1 MYSEWASLSAQIT
14 ANSCGAQCFSVLNK
28 FPASAGREV
37 VVSVVKQL
45 GTNLGITQNAE
56 PSHLVKDEEV
66 KWCMDVICF
75 GLSLPLQE
83 HETIKD
89 CVNVYCEW
97 LTALHPQPRISVPK
111 PICEDA
117 NLYARQIINHFHNLF
132 VPRQGEILPFL
143 YQTTLGADT
152 IKRQAVLCHRVLR
165 TLQQTAQISQQM
177 DRQTWDTLLLF
188 LLAINEILLAP
199 PTVKDDVGDQL
210 CERVLS
216 VLFEVWLLACVRSF
230 PSPSMWKTLQE
241 SCSMWRHRVALVD
254 QWNRVNLALTS
265 RLLEFSYGPAFPQ
278 LKNADEDGQLI
289 PLGMSNDCVAQTW
302 YRFLRMI
309 GNPTALCSPHI
320 ISKSSHFVQWALTHE
335 KGAETHQHPCLQ
347 MLPQIFLNAMK
358 GISSQV
364 DAFLGVY
371 QPPPHQTDSVVT
383 NLMEIRHSLN
393 EATSSTLQQFIHSS
407 SASNISANSQQ
418 QGSAAQQLQLQL
430 QHQHMHHHHHLHYP
444 HLHLHGAGSFL
455 RDNFMSNSASSALN
469 AIMGHHS
476 HHQQHQQHHQQQ
488 QLSLSQS
495 GASPTSTAALV
506 ASNLGH
512 SMGASAVGSTSA
524 GGSHSAGVVGSIS
537 FSTTEASLPSTGVS
551 STPTP
556 PLQRRLA
563 KSFSVAPT
571 ITQQKGLS
579 KTSLIGLTGGGARNA
594 IGSSSSSSYIHS
606 SGSTSAG
613 PVQGT
618 GGVAAAPGSGITTAT
633 GAGTGS
639 GSGGQAPA
647 PAAAAAPTTPT
658 STSGPPSASSSIN
671 SLPLTSM
678 GAGVE
683 LAVARPK
690 CNSILHVFHEWL
702 FEAAHIG
709 GDTWRQNR
717 KKQACEAS
725 KRPSSMIMEHRK
737 GSISL
742 SQPNSLNDPASLP
755 PTLTIDK
762 YESGRAEAIG
772 TLCKIFCAKKT
783 GEEILPVYLARF
795 YMALQQCLKITE
807 SKECDE
813 TLASIL
819 LHSGDLFRLDLD
831 GINVLLP
838 GFIAALEIVLPDKD
852 LKLKTQSMAFNRTEL
867 RRSAINILL
876 SIMVLPLHYQA
887 LPIRDL
893 SSETNE
899 KMFTFI
905 QLKSRL
911 MNILMNAL
919 QVETDAQNTHMLL
932 GGLLLCVQDAV
943 TFEET
948 DLGGGGSGATHLHNS
963 GGAQHQHQHHEAN
976 LLSSGCSERSASL
989 VSTGTASLGAQTTAT
1004 MGAGSGSIR
1013 DTASAH
1019 DYPSLTISDDMSFEF
1034 GQELEG
1040 VTTYDNAHA
1049 LFVRATYLVCH
1060 RLISSWKTDLNVSLA
1075 ALELLSGLARLH
1087 IRETARKFTNDAL
1100 ECKRA
1105 VKWICD
1111 YICYQCSRPPPA
1123 HSKDLHSTI
1132 VAAFQCTA
1140 AWLMQHPYLLQDKD
1154 CLQTVLEVVE
1164 LGISGTKSQSKSGDI
1179 PKFKDEKELKPASMR
1194 VRDAAENLLTIIL
1207 EQVGYFPSECGPESI
1222 SSLLDELAL
1231 MKHCNSMV
1239 PAAAAST
1246 EQAIAKFKYFVTENS
1261 TILALLEEP
1270 LGNDQDPQPTVTLLI
1285 RGPFGRHAWTMQLRH
1300 LPRSKSGIK
1309 YHAVNPGRPIPMN
1322 DNSQRPECEQ
1332 KNFPD
1337 GVDKVQP
1344 CVADYSIPTIEQIRE
1359 QYGSASIRELELIL
1373 ENQSIH
1379 EKLAWA
1385 EADNSV
1391 DSLSH
1396 SQECVPPLV
1405 CQEFHAA
1412 RLFLSHF
1419 GFLTFETRN
1428 PHNPAESLGT
1438 PPQRPLIV
1446 LDTKS
1451 TAFAADLDRLDKL
1464 SARTHDTV
1472 YVFYVKTGQ
1481 TSAQQIIGNMV
1492 EEPSLTYDPH
1502 FAGMLQT
1509 LGWPVLVADHSGWTG
1524 FAHNSWSL
1532 KGTPEEQHQQHQ
1544 LQQQLQLKSN
1554 VPSELNYNGSQRVL
1568 YWADVSSEIAFV
1580 VPTTWNLRYNSDI
1593 SDGASIANS
1602 DQIGSSNVWARCESD
1617 TGTGPAKSKPRN
1629 LSLELETA
1637 TGTGTGTGR
1646 TQKEPV
1652 PPTRRKGNVTK
1663 PTLLAQAPAK
1673 IFLVWLESYE
1683 DYLNFPLEDLL
1694 AYTRTGEELHS
1705 LQQPRAADCHVIFVH
1720 SLLSGLLRVKLQGPP
1735 GRMSFATPLVDGMV
1749 LSRRV
1754 VGNLVRQT
1762 ALNIS
1767 RRRRLD
1773 NDNYQPPHVRRRL
1786 KVQDIVQK
1794 YKMDLSEAE
1803 LLAHLFQ
1810 RAI

>member
-1 MYSEWASLSAQIT
+1 
-14 ANSCGAQCFSVLNK
+14 
-28 FPASAGREV
+28 
-37 VVSVVKQL
+37 
-45 GTNLGITQNAE
+45 
-56 PSHLVKDEEV
+56 
-66 KWCMDVICF
+66 
-75 GLSLPLQE
+75 
-83 HETIKD
+83 
-89 CVNVYCEW
+89 
-97 LTALHPQPRISVPK
+97 
-111 PICEDA
+111 
-117 NLYARQIINHFHNLF
+117 
-132 VPRQGEILPFL
+132 
-143 YQTTLGADT
+143 
-152 IKRQAVLCHRVLR
+152 
-165 TLQQTAQISQQM
+165 
-177 DRQTWDTLLLF
+177 
-188 LLAINEILLAP
+188 
-199 PTVKDDVGDQL
+199 
-210 CERVLS
+210 
-216 VLFEVWLLACVRSF
+216 
-230 PSPSMWKTLQE
+230 
-241 SCSMWRHRVALVD
+241 
-254 QWNRVNLALTS
+254 
-265 RLLEFSYGPAFPQ
+265 
-278 LKNADEDGQLI
+278 
-289 PLGMSNDCVAQTW
+289 
-302 YRFLRMI
+302 
-309 GNPTALCSPHI
+309 
-320 ISKSSHFVQWALTHE
+320 
-335 KGAETHQHPCLQ
+335 
-347 MLPQIFLNAMK
+347 
-358 GISSQV
+358 
-364 DAFLGVY
+364 
-371 QPPPHQTDSVVT
+371 
-383 NLMEIRHSLN
+383 MEIRHSLN
-393 EATSSTLQQFIHSS
+393 EATSSTLQQFIQSS
-407 SASNISANSQQ
+407 SASNISANSLQQ
-418 QGSAAQQLQLQL
+418 QQLQSSGSVAQQLQLQL
-430 QHQHMHHHHHLHYP
+430 QHQHLHHHHHLHYP

-455 RDNFMSNSASSALN
+455 RDNFMSNSASTALN
-469 AIMGHHS
+469 AIMGHHG
-476 HHQQHQQHHQQQ
+476 HHQHQNQLHQQQQQ

-495 GASPTSTAALV
+495 GASPTSS
-506 ASNLGH
+506 AST
-512 SMGASAVGSTSA
+512 SAVGSTSA

-537 FSTTEASLPSTGVS
+537 FSTAEASLGSTAAT

-571 ITQQKGLS
+571 ITQQKALP
-579 KTSLIGLTGGGARNA
+579 LT
-594 IGSSSSSSYIHS
+594 
-606 SGSTSAG
+606 TM
-613 PVQGT
+613 
-618 GGVAAAPGSGITTAT
+618 
-633 GAGTGS
+633 GAGT
-639 GSGGQAPA
+639 
-647 PAAAAAPTTPT
+647 
-658 STSGPPSASSSIN
+658 
-671 SLPLTSM
+671 
-678 GAGVE
+678 E

-893 SSETNE
+893 SSETSE

-948 DLGGGGSGATHLHNS
+948 DMGGTASTHMHNS
-963 GGAQHQHQHHEAN
+963 GGAQHHEAN
-976 LLSSGCSERSASL
+976 LLSSACSERSASL

-1004 MGAGSGSIR
+1004 MGAGSGSMR

-1087 IRETARKFTNDAL
+1087 IRETDTLVKIYEASQNLTIISSDAL

-1309 YHAVNPGRPIPMN
+1309 YHAINPGRPIPMN
-1322 DNSQRPECEQ
+1322 DVSQRPECEQ

-1344 CVADYSIPTIEQIRE
+1344 CVADYSIPTIDQIRE
-1359 QYGSASIRELELIL
+1359 QYGSASIRELEALL

-1428 PHNPAESLGT
+1428 PHNPAEALGT

-1481 TSAQQIIGNMV
+1481 TSAQQIIGNMI
-1492 EEPSLTYDPH
+1492 EETSHTYDPH

-1532 KGTPEEQHQQHQ
+1532 KGTPEEQQQQ
-1544 LQQQLQLKSN
+1544 QQQQLQLKSN

-1568 YWADVSSEIAFV
+1568 YWADVSAEIAFV
-1580 VPTTWNLRYNSDI
+1580 VPTTWNLRYNSDT
-1593 SDGASIANS
+1593 SDGGSLSGS
-1602 DQIGSSNVWARCESD
+1602 DQLGTSNVWARCESEA
-1617 TGTGPAKSKPRN
+1617 GTGAAKSKPRN
-1629 LSLELETA
+1629 LSLELDTS

-1646 TQKEPV
+1646 SQKDPV

>member
-37 VVSVVKQL
+37 VVSVVRQL

-132 VPRQGEILPFL
+132 VPRQGES
-143 YQTTLGADT
+143 ADT

-165 TLQQTAQISQQM
+165 TLQQTAQISQLM

-289 PLGMSNDCVAQTW
+289 PVGMSNDCVAQTW

-309 GNPTALCSPHI
+309 GNPTAFCSPHI

-347 MLPQIFLNAMK
+347 LLPQIFLNAMK

-371 QPPPHQTDSVVT
+371 QPPPHQTDNVVT
-383 NLMEIRHSLN
+383 NLLEIRHSLN

-418 QGSAAQQLQLQL
+418 QLQGSASQQLQLQL
-430 QHQHMHHHHHLHYP
+430 QHQHLHHHHLHYP

-469 AIMGHHS
+469 AIMGHHG
-476 HHQQHQQHHQQQ
+476 HHQHQNQQQ

-495 GASPTSTAALV
+495 GGSPTSSAIA

-512 SMGASAVGSTSA
+512 STGASAVGSTSA

-537 FSTTEASLPSTGVS
+537 FSTAEASLATTAAS

-579 KTSLIGLTGGGARNA
+579 KTSLIGLTGGGARSA
-594 IGSSSSSSYIHS
+594 IGSSTSSSYIHS

-613 PVQGT
+613 PVQGS
-618 GGVAAAPGSGITTAT
+618 GGGGGGGGASSAPGSGSGST
-633 GAGTGS
+633 GIGPGSGSGSGS

-647 PAAAAAPTTPT
+647 PASAAAPTTPT

-678 GAGVE
+678 GAGAE

-852 LKLKTQSMAFNRTEL
+852 LKLKTQSMVFNRTEL

-893 SSETNE
+893 SSETSE

-948 DLGGGGSGATHLHNS
+948 DMGGGSGATHMHNS
-963 GGAQHQHQHHEAN
+963 GGAQHHEAN
-976 LLSSGCSERSASL
+976 LLSS
-989 VSTGTASLGAQTTAT
+989 
-1004 MGAGSGSIR
+1004 
-1013 DTASAH
+1013 
-1019 DYPSLTISDDMSFEF
+1019 
-1034 GQELEG
+1034 
-1040 VTTYDNAHA
+1040 
-1049 LFVRATYLVCH
+1049 
-1060 RLISSWKTDLNVSLA
+1060 
-1075 ALELLSGLARLH
+1075 
-1087 IRETARKFTNDAL
+1087 DAL

-1309 YHAVNPGRPIPMN
+1309 YHAINPGRPIPMN
-1322 DNSQRPECEQ
+1322 DISQRPECEQ

-1344 CVADYSIPTIEQIRE
+1344 CVADYSIPTIDQIRE
-1359 QYGSASIRELELIL
+1359 QYGSASIRELEAIL

-1492 EEPSLTYDPH
+1492 EETSLSYDPH

-1532 KGTPEEQHQQHQ
+1532 KGTPEEQQMQQMQQ
-1544 LQQQLQLKSN
+1544 LQQLKSN

-1580 VPTTWNLRYNSDI
+1580 VPTTWNLRYNSDT
-1593 SDGASIANS
+1593 SDGGSLSNS

-1617 TGTGPAKSKPRN
+1617 TGTGAAKSKPRN
-1629 LSLELETA
+1629 LSLELD
-1637 TGTGTGTGR
+1637 TGTGR
-1646 TQKEPV
+1646 TQKDPV

-1720 SLLSGLLRVKLQGPP
+1720 SLMSGLLRVKLQGPP

>member
-132 VPRQGEILPFL
+132 VPRQGES
-143 YQTTLGADT
+143 ADT

-165 TLQQTAQISQQM
+165 TLQQTAQISQLM

-289 PLGMSNDCVAQTW
+289 PVGMSNDCVAQTW

-347 MLPQIFLNAMK
+347 QLPQIFLNAMK

-364 DAFLGVY
+364 DAFL
-371 QPPPHQTDSVVT
+371 
-383 NLMEIRHSLN
+383 
-393 EATSSTLQQFIHSS
+393 
-407 SASNISANSQQ
+407 
-418 QGSAAQQLQLQL
+418 
-430 QHQHMHHHHHLHYP
+430 
-444 HLHLHGAGSFL
+444 
-455 RDNFMSNSASSALN
+455 ALP
-469 AIMGHHS
+469 
-476 HHQQHQQHHQQQ
+476 
-488 QLSLSQS
+488 L
-495 GASPTSTAALV
+495 
-506 ASNLGH
+506 
-512 SMGASAVGSTSA
+512 
-524 GGSHSAGVVGSIS
+524 
-537 FSTTEASLPSTGVS
+537 TTM
-551 STPTP
+551 
-556 PLQRRLA
+556 
-563 KSFSVAPT
+563 
-571 ITQQKGLS
+571 
-579 KTSLIGLTGGGARNA
+579 
-594 IGSSSSSSYIHS
+594 
-606 SGSTSAG
+606 
-613 PVQGT
+613 
-618 GGVAAAPGSGITTAT
+618 
-633 GAGTGS
+633 GAGT
-639 GSGGQAPA
+639 
-647 PAAAAAPTTPT
+647 
-658 STSGPPSASSSIN
+658 
-671 SLPLTSM
+671 
-678 GAGVE
+678 E

-893 SSETNE
+893 SSETSE

-948 DLGGGGSGATHLHNS
+948 DMGGTASTHLHNS
-963 GGAQHQHQHHEAN
+963 GGAQHHEAN
-976 LLSSGCSERSASL
+976 LLSSAGSERSASL

-1004 MGAGSGSIR
+1004 MGAGSGSMR

-1087 IRETARKFTNDAL
+1087 IRETDAL

-1309 YHAVNPGRPIPMN
+1309 YHAINPGRPIPMN
-1322 DNSQRPECEQ
+1322 DVSQRPECEQ

-1344 CVADYSIPTIEQIRE
+1344 CVADYSIPTIDQIRE
-1359 QYGSASIRELELIL
+1359 QYGSASIRELEALL

-1428 PHNPAESLGT
+1428 PHNPAEALGT

-1492 EEPSLTYDPH
+1492 EETSHTYDPH

-1532 KGTPEEQHQQHQ
+1532 KGTPEEQQQQQQ
-1544 LQQQLQLKSN
+1544 LQLQLKSN

-1580 VPTTWNLRYNSDI
+1580 VPTTWNLRYNSDT
-1593 SDGASIANS
+1593 SDGGSLSGS
-1602 DQIGSSNVWARCESD
+1602 DQLGTSNVWARCESEA
-1617 TGTGPAKSKPRN
+1617 GTGAAKSKPRN
-1629 LSLELETA
+1629 LSLELDTS

-1646 TQKEPV
+1646 SQKDPV

>member
-45 GTNLGITQNAE
+45 SSNLGITQNAE

-83 HETIKD
+83 NETIKE

-97 LTALHPQPRISVPK
+97 LTALLPNPKINVPK

-132 VPRQGEILPFL
+132 VPRQGES
-143 YQTTLGADT
+143 ADT
-152 IKRQAVLCHRVLR
+152 IKRQALLCHRVLR
-165 TLQQTAQISQQM
+165 KLQLIAQDSTKM

-241 SCSMWRHRVALVD
+241 SCTMWRHRVALVD
-254 QWNRVNLALTS
+254 QWNRVNLALTA
-265 RLLEFSYGPAFPQ
+265 RLLEFSYGPAFPP

-289 PLGMSNDCVAQTW
+289 PAGMSNDCVAQTW

-309 GNPTALCSPHI
+309 GNPTALCSPHV
-320 ISKSSHFVQWALTHE
+320 ISKSPQFVQWALTHD

-347 MLPQIFLNAMK
+347 MLPKIFLNAMK

-364 DAFLGVY
+364 DAFL
-371 QPPPHQTDSVVT
+371 
-383 NLMEIRHSLN
+383 
-393 EATSSTLQQFIHSS
+393 
-407 SASNISANSQQ
+407 
-418 QGSAAQQLQLQL
+418 
-430 QHQHMHHHHHLHYP
+430 
-444 HLHLHGAGSFL
+444 
-455 RDNFMSNSASSALN
+455 AL
-469 AIMGHHS
+469 
-476 HHQQHQQHHQQQ
+476 
-488 QLSLSQS
+488 
-495 GASPTSTAALV
+495 P
-506 ASNLGH
+506 
-512 SMGASAVGSTSA
+512 
-524 GGSHSAGVVGSIS
+524 
-537 FSTTEASLPSTGVS
+537 LPS
-551 STPTP
+551 
-556 PLQRRLA
+556 L
-563 KSFSVAPT
+563 
-571 ITQQKGLS
+571 
-579 KTSLIGLTGGGARNA
+579 GA
-594 IGSSSSSSYIHS
+594 
-606 SGSTSAG
+606 
-613 PVQGT
+613 
-618 GGVAAAPGSGITTAT
+618 
-633 GAGTGS
+633 
-639 GSGGQAPA
+639 
-647 PAAAAAPTTPT
+647 
-658 STSGPPSASSSIN
+658 AS
-671 SLPLTSM
+671 
-678 GAGVE
+678 VE
-683 LAVARPK
+683 LAAARPK

-755 PTLTIDK
+755 PALTIDK

-807 SKECDE
+807 AKECDE

-819 LHSGDLFRLDLD
+819 LHSSDLFRLDLD

-852 LKLKTQSMAFNRTEL
+852 LKLKSQQSSAVVFNRTEL

-893 SSETNE
+893 ANGETSE

-948 DLGGGGSGATHLHNS
+948 ELGGASEHLTNSGGVGGGGIQNHDT
-963 GGAQHQHQHHEAN
+963 N
-976 LLSSGCSERSASL
+976 LLSSACSERSASL
-989 VSTGTASLGAQTTAT
+989 ISAGTASLGGQTTAT
-1004 MGAGSGSIR
+1004 VGAGSSSLN
-1013 DTASAH
+1013 ASAH
-1019 DYPSLTISDDMSFEF
+1019 DYPSLTISDDMSLEF
-1034 GQELEG
+1034 AQDLEG
-1040 VTTYDNAHA
+1040 VASYDNAHA

-1087 IRETARKFTNDAL
+1087 IRETDAL

-1140 AWLMQHPYLLQDKD
+1140 SWLMQHPYLLHDKD

-1222 SSLLDELAL
+1222 SSLLDEVAL
-1231 MKHCNSMV
+1231 MKHCNSMS
-1239 PAAAAST
+1239 PAAATST

-1309 YHAVNPGRPIPMN
+1309 YHAINPGRPIPMN
-1322 DNSQRPECEQ
+1322 DISQRPECEQ

-1344 CVADYSIPTIEQIRE
+1344 CVADFSIPTIEQMRE
-1359 QYGSASIRELELIL
+1359 RYGTSTIRELEAML

-1385 EADNSV
+1385 EADNSA

-1396 SQECVPPLV
+1396 SQECVPPAV
-1405 CQEFHAA
+1405 CHEFHAA

-1419 GFLTFETRN
+1419 GFLSFETRN
-1428 PHNPAESLGT
+1428 PHNPSESLGT

-1451 TAFAADLDRLDKL
+1451 SAFASDLDRLDKL

-1472 YVFYVKTGQ
+1472 YVFYVKSGQ
-1481 TSAQQIIGNMV
+1481 TNAQQIIGNMS
-1492 EEPSLTYDPH
+1492 EDQSHTHNSH
-1502 FAGMLQT
+1502 FGHMLQT
-1509 LGWPVLVADHSGWTG
+1509 LGWPVQVAEHSGWTG

-1532 KGTPEEQHQQHQ
+1532 KGSAYDGGEQAQQS
-1544 LQQQLQLKSN
+1544 SN
-1554 VPSELNYNGSQRVL
+1554 LPNSSELPNYNGSQRVL

-1580 VPTTWNLRYNSDI
+1580 VPTAWNLRYYSDT
-1593 SDGASIANS
+1593 SDGESIS
-1602 DQIGSSNVWARCESD
+1602 STDQIVWSRHDTSNANDLS
-1617 TGTGPAKSKPRN
+1617 GPAGAKSKSRN
-1629 LSLELETA
+1629 LSLELDT
-1637 TGTGTGTGR
+1637 TGGSNNNNRGP
-1646 TQKEPV
+1646 KEPV
-1652 PPTRRKGNVTK
+1652 PPTRRKGNVIK
-1663 PTLLAQAPAK
+1663 PALLAQAPAK

-1683 DYLNFPLEDLL
+1683 DHLNFPLEDLL
-1694 AYTRTGEELHS
+1694 AYTRTGEELQS
-1705 LQQPRAADCHVIFVH
+1705 LQLPRASDCHVIFVH
-1720 SLLSGLLRVKLQGPP
+1720 SLLSGLLRVKLQGPS

>member
-132 VPRQGEILPFL
+132 VPRQGES
-143 YQTTLGADT
+143 ADT

-165 TLQQTAQISQQM
+165 TLQQTAQISQLM

-241 SCSMWRHRVALVD
+241 SCAMWRHRVALVD
-254 QWNRVNLALTS
+254 QWNRVNLALTA

-289 PLGMSNDCVAQTW
+289 PIGMSNDCVAQTW

-347 MLPQIFLNAMK
+347 QLPQIFLNAMK

-371 QPPPHQTDSVVT
+371 QPPPQQTDGVVT
-383 NLMEIRHSLN
+383 NLLEIRHSLN

-407 SASNISANSQQ
+407 SATNIANQQ
-418 QGSAAQQLQLQL
+418 NQPA
-430 QHQHMHHHHHLHYP
+430 HHHHHLHYP

-469 AIMGHHS
+469 AIMGHHGG
-476 HHQQHQQHHQQQ
+476 HHGHHHQQQ
-488 QLSLSQS
+488 QQQQQQLQIS
-495 GASPTSTAALV
+495 ASPTSSLTT
-506 ASNLGH
+506 SG
-512 SMGASAVGSTSA
+512 SSAVGSTSA

-537 FSTTEASLPSTGVS
+537 FGATESPGPGQASASA
-551 STPTP
+551 TPTP

-571 ITQQKGLS
+571 ITQQK
-579 KTSLIGLTGGGARNA
+579 A
-594 IGSSSSSSYIHS
+594 
-606 SGSTSAG
+606 
-613 PVQGT
+613 
-618 GGVAAAPGSGITTAT
+618 
-633 GAGTGS
+633 
-639 GSGGQAPA
+639 
-647 PAAAAAPTTPT
+647 
-658 STSGPPSASSSIN
+658 
-671 SLPLTSM
+671 LPLTSM

-742 SQPNSLNDPASLP
+742 SQPNSLNDPQSLP

-807 SKECDE
+807 SRECDE

-819 LHSGDLFRLDLD
+819 LHSSDLFRLDLD

-852 LKLKTQSMAFNRTEL
+852 LKLKTQSMVFNRTEL

-876 SIMVLPLHYQA
+876 SIMVLPLHYQT

-893 SSETNE
+893 TCESSE

-948 DLGGGGSGATHLHNS
+948 ELGGGNANLSQNSSGV
-963 GGAQHQHQHHEAN
+963 QHHDAN
-976 LLSSGCSERSASL
+976 LLSSACSERSASL
-989 VSTGTASLGAQTTAT
+989 VSAGTASLGGQTTAT

-1087 IRETARKFTNDAL
+1087 IRETDAL

-1164 LGISGTKSQSKSGDI
+1164 LGISGTKSQSKGTDI

-1239 PAAAAST
+1239 PAAAASS

-1309 YHAVNPGRPIPMN
+1309 YHAINPGRPIPMN
-1322 DNSQRPECEQ
+1322 DVTQRLDSEQ

-1344 CVADYSIPTIEQIRE
+1344 CVADYSIPTIEQMRE
-1359 QYGSASIRELELIL
+1359 QYGTAVIRELESLL

-1385 EADNSV
+1385 EADTSA

-1396 SQECVPPLV
+1396 AQECVPPTV
-1405 CQEFHAA
+1405 CHEFHAA

-1419 GFLTFETRN
+1419 GFLGFETRN
-1428 PHNPAESLGT
+1428 PQNPAEALGN

-1451 TAFAADLDRLDKL
+1451 AAFAADLDRLDKL
-1464 SARTHDTV
+1464 SARTHDSV
-1472 YVFYVKTGQ
+1472 YVFYVKSGQ
-1481 TSAQQIIGNMV
+1481 TSAQQIIANMG
-1492 EEPSLTYDPH
+1492 EESSASHDPH
-1502 FAGMLQT
+1502 FASMLQT
-1509 LGWPVLVADHSGWTG
+1509 LGWPVQVSEHSGWTG

-1532 KGTPEEQHQQHQ
+1532 KGTPEEQ
-1544 LQQQLQLKSN
+1544 LKSTAN
-1554 VPSELNYNGSQRVL
+1554 ELNYNGSQRVL

-1580 VPTTWNLRYNSDI
+1580 VPTTWNLRYNSDTCDSGSI
-1593 SDGASIANS
+1593 SST
-1602 DQIGSSNVWARCESD
+1602 DQIGSSNVWTRGEADSAA
-1617 TGTGPAKSKPRN
+1617 GLAKSKSRN
-1629 LSLELETA
+1629 LSLELDTN
-1637 TGTGTGTGR
+1637 R
-1646 TQKEPV
+1646 RDVKEPV

-1694 AYTRTGEELHS
+1694 AYTRTGEELQT
-1705 LQQPRAADCHVIFVH
+1705 QQLPRASDCHVIFVH

-1794 YKMDLSEAE
+1794 YKMDLSEAD

>member
-132 VPRQGEILPFL
+132 VPRQGES
-143 YQTTLGADT
+143 ADT

-165 TLQQTAQISQQM
+165 TLQQTAQISQLM

-289 PLGMSNDCVAQTW
+289 PVGMSNDCVAQTW

-347 MLPQIFLNAMK
+347 QLPQIFLNAMK

-364 DAFLGVY
+364 DAFL
-371 QPPPHQTDSVVT
+371 
-383 NLMEIRHSLN
+383 
-393 EATSSTLQQFIHSS
+393 
-407 SASNISANSQQ
+407 
-418 QGSAAQQLQLQL
+418 
-430 QHQHMHHHHHLHYP
+430 
-444 HLHLHGAGSFL
+444 
-455 RDNFMSNSASSALN
+455 
-469 AIMGHHS
+469 
-476 HHQQHQQHHQQQ
+476 
-488 QLSLSQS
+488 
-495 GASPTSTAALV
+495 
-506 ASNLGH
+506 
-512 SMGASAVGSTSA
+512 
-524 GGSHSAGVVGSIS
+524 
-537 FSTTEASLPSTGVS
+537 
-551 STPTP
+551 
-556 PLQRRLA
+556 
-563 KSFSVAPT
+563 
-571 ITQQKGLS
+571 GLS

-594 IGSSSSSSYIHS
+594 IGSSSNSSNSNNNNSYTHS

-613 PVQGT
+613 PVQGS
-618 GGVAAAPGSGITTAT
+618 GGGGGGGAAVAPGIGTGI
-633 GAGTGS
+633 GPGS
-639 GSGGQAPA
+639 GSGSGTGGQAPT
-647 PAAAAAPTTPT
+647 PVSAAGAAAPTTPT

-671 SLPLTSM
+671 SLPLTAM
-678 GAGVE
+678 GAGTE

-893 SSETNE
+893 SSETSE

-948 DLGGGGSGATHLHNS
+948 DMGGTASTHMHSS
-963 GGAQHQHQHHEAN
+963 GGAQHHEAN
-976 LLSSGCSERSASL
+976 LLSS
-989 VSTGTASLGAQTTAT
+989 
-1004 MGAGSGSIR
+1004 
-1013 DTASAH
+1013 
-1019 DYPSLTISDDMSFEF
+1019 
-1034 GQELEG
+1034 
-1040 VTTYDNAHA
+1040 DNAHA

-1087 IRETARKFTNDAL
+1087 IRETDAL

-1309 YHAVNPGRPIPMN
+1309 YHAINPGRPIPMN
-1322 DNSQRPECEQ
+1322 DVSQRPECEQ

-1344 CVADYSIPTIEQIRE
+1344 CVADYSIPTIDQIRE
-1359 QYGSASIRELELIL
+1359 QYGSASIRELEALL

-1428 PHNPAESLGT
+1428 PHNPAEALGT

-1492 EEPSLTYDPH
+1492 EETSHTYDPH

-1532 KGTPEEQHQQHQ
+1532 KGTPEEQ
-1544 LQQQLQLKSN
+1544 QQQLQLKSN

-1580 VPTTWNLRYNSDI
+1580 VPTTWNLRYNSDT
-1593 SDGASIANS
+1593 SDGGSLSGS
-1602 DQIGSSNVWARCESD
+1602 DQLGTSNVWARCESEA
-1617 TGTGPAKSKPRN
+1617 GTGAAKSKPRN
-1629 LSLELETA
+1629 LSLELDTS
-1637 TGTGTGTGR
+1637 TGTGR
-1646 TQKEPV
+1646 SQKDPV

>member
-45 GTNLGITQNAE
+45 SSNLGITQNAE

-83 HETIKD
+83 NETIKE

-97 LTALHPQPRISVPK
+97 LTALLPNPKINVPK

-152 IKRQAVLCHRVLR
+152 IKRQALLCHRVLR
-165 TLQQTAQISQQM
+165 KLQLIAQDSTKM

-241 SCSMWRHRVALVD
+241 SCTMWRHRVALVD
-254 QWNRVNLALTS
+254 QWNRVNLALTA
-265 RLLEFSYGPAFPQ
+265 RLLEFSYGPAFPP

-289 PLGMSNDCVAQTW
+289 PAGMSNDCVAQTW

-309 GNPTALCSPHI
+309 GNPTALCSPHV
-320 ISKSSHFVQWALTHE
+320 ISKSPQFVQWALTHD

-347 MLPQIFLNAMK
+347 MLPKIFLNAMK

-364 DAFLGVY
+364 DAFLGIY
-371 QPPPHQTDSVVT
+371 RPPPHQQENIVT
-383 NLMEIRHSLN
+383 NLLEIRHSLN
-393 EATSSTLQQFIHSS
+393 EATSTTLQQFIHSTS
-407 SASNISANSQQ
+407 VSNIAQQ
-418 QGSAAQQLQLQL
+418 QQQQQQQQLS
-430 QHQHMHHHHHLHYP
+430 HHSHPHTHHYP

-469 AIMGHHS
+469 AIMGHH
-476 HHQQHQQHHQQQ
+476 HHHQQQ
-488 QLSLSQS
+488 QQLQPTS
-495 GASPTSTAALV
+495 SPTTLGTNNNINSNNNV
-506 ASNLGH
+506 SHHNLGQ
-512 SMGASAVGSTSA
+512 SSASSSAVGNTSA

-537 FSTTEASLPSTGVS
+537 FTTTDGIPVSTLGTGQA
-551 STPTP
+551 TPTP

-571 ITQQKGLS
+571 LTQQKGLS
-579 KTSLIGLTGGGARNA
+579 KTALIGSLTGG
-594 IGSSSSSSYIHS
+594 SVVS
-606 SGSTSAG
+606 
-613 PVQGT
+613 
-618 GGVAAAPGSGITTAT
+618 
-633 GAGTGS
+633 GS
-639 GSGGQAPA
+639 GSGSGSGPTPA
-647 PAAAAAPTTPT
+647 PAPTTPT
-658 STSGPPSASSSIN
+658 STSGPPSTSSSIN
-671 SLPLTSM
+671 SLPLPSL
-678 GAGVE
+678 GAASVE
-683 LAVARPK
+683 LAAARPK

-755 PTLTIDK
+755 PALTIDK

-807 SKECDE
+807 AKECDE

-819 LHSGDLFRLDLD
+819 LHSSDLFRLDLD

-852 LKLKTQSMAFNRTEL
+852 LKLKSQQSSAVVFNRTEL

-893 SSETNE
+893 ANGETSE

-948 DLGGGGSGATHLHNS
+948 ELGGASEHLTNSGGVGGGGIQNHDT
-963 GGAQHQHQHHEAN
+963 N
-976 LLSSGCSERSASL
+976 LLSSACSERSASL
-989 VSTGTASLGAQTTAT
+989 ISAGTASLGGQTTAT
-1004 MGAGSGSIR
+1004 VGAGSSSLN
-1013 DTASAH
+1013 ASAH
-1019 DYPSLTISDDMSFEF
+1019 DYPSLTISDDMSLEF
-1034 GQELEG
+1034 AQDLEG
-1040 VTTYDNAHA
+1040 VASYDNAHA

-1140 AWLMQHPYLLQDKD
+1140 SWLMQHPYLLHDKD

-1222 SSLLDELAL
+1222 SSLLDEVAL
-1231 MKHCNSMV
+1231 MKHCNSMS
-1239 PAAAAST
+1239 PAAATST

-1309 YHAVNPGRPIPMN
+1309 YHAINPGRPIPMN
-1322 DNSQRPECEQ
+1322 DISQRPECEQ

-1344 CVADYSIPTIEQIRE
+1344 CVADFSIPTIEQMRE
-1359 QYGSASIRELELIL
+1359 RYGTSTIRELEAML

-1385 EADNSV
+1385 EADNSA

-1396 SQECVPPLV
+1396 SQECVPPAV
-1405 CQEFHAA
+1405 CHEFHAA

-1419 GFLTFETRN
+1419 GFLSFETRN
-1428 PHNPAESLGT
+1428 PHNPSESLGT

-1451 TAFAADLDRLDKL
+1451 SAFASDLDRLDKL

-1472 YVFYVKTGQ
+1472 YVFYVKSGQ
-1481 TSAQQIIGNMV
+1481 TNAQQIIGNMS
-1492 EEPSLTYDPH
+1492 EDQSHTHNSH
-1502 FAGMLQT
+1502 FGHMLQT
-1509 LGWPVLVADHSGWTG
+1509 LGWPVQVAEHSGWTG

-1532 KGTPEEQHQQHQ
+1532 KGSAYDGGEQAQQS
-1544 LQQQLQLKSN
+1544 SN
-1554 VPSELNYNGSQRVL
+1554 LPNSSELPNYNGSQRVL

-1580 VPTTWNLRYNSDI
+1580 VPTAWNLRYYSDT
-1593 SDGASIANS
+1593 SDGESIS
-1602 DQIGSSNVWARCESD
+1602 STDQIVWSRHDTSNANDLS
-1617 TGTGPAKSKPRN
+1617 GPAGAKSKSRN
-1629 LSLELETA
+1629 LSLELDT
-1637 TGTGTGTGR
+1637 TGGSNNNNRGP
-1646 TQKEPV
+1646 KEPV
-1652 PPTRRKGNVTK
+1652 PPTRRKGNVIK
-1663 PTLLAQAPAK
+1663 PALLAQAPAK

-1683 DYLNFPLEDLL
+1683 DHLNFPLEDLL
-1694 AYTRTGEELHS
+1694 AYTRTGEELQS
-1705 LQQPRAADCHVIFVH
+1705 LQLPRASDCHVIFVH
-1720 SLLSGLLRVKLQGPP
+1720 SLLSGLLRVKLQGPS

>member
-37 VVSVVKQL
+37 VVSVVRQL

-132 VPRQGEILPFL
+132 VPRQGES
-143 YQTTLGADT
+143 ADT

-165 TLQQTAQISQQM
+165 TLQQTAQISQLM

-289 PLGMSNDCVAQTW
+289 PVGMSNDCVAQTW

-309 GNPTALCSPHI
+309 GNPTAFCSPHI

-347 MLPQIFLNAMK
+347 LLPQIFLNAMK

-364 DAFLGVY
+364 DAFL
-371 QPPPHQTDSVVT
+371 
-383 NLMEIRHSLN
+383 
-393 EATSSTLQQFIHSS
+393 A
-407 SASNISANSQQ
+407 
-418 QGSAAQQLQLQL
+418 
-430 QHQHMHHHHHLHYP
+430 
-444 HLHLHGAGSFL
+444 
-455 RDNFMSNSASSALN
+455 
-469 AIMGHHS
+469 
-476 HHQQHQQHHQQQ
+476 
-488 QLSLSQS
+488 
-495 GASPTSTAALV
+495 
-506 ASNLGH
+506 
-512 SMGASAVGSTSA
+512 
-524 GGSHSAGVVGSIS
+524 
-537 FSTTEASLPSTGVS
+537 
-551 STPTP
+551 
-556 PLQRRLA
+556 
-563 KSFSVAPT
+563 
-571 ITQQKGLS
+571 
-579 KTSLIGLTGGGARNA
+579 
-594 IGSSSSSSYIHS
+594 
-606 SGSTSAG
+606 
-613 PVQGT
+613 
-618 GGVAAAPGSGITTAT
+618 
-633 GAGTGS
+633 
-639 GSGGQAPA
+639 
-647 PAAAAAPTTPT
+647 
-658 STSGPPSASSSIN
+658 
-671 SLPLTSM
+671 LPLTSM
-678 GAGVE
+678 GAGAE

-852 LKLKTQSMAFNRTEL
+852 LKLKTQSMVFNRTEL

-893 SSETNE
+893 SSETSE

-948 DLGGGGSGATHLHNS
+948 DMGGGSGATHMHNS
-963 GGAQHQHQHHEAN
+963 GGAQHHEAN
-976 LLSSGCSERSASL
+976 LLSSACSERSASL

-1087 IRETARKFTNDAL
+1087 IRETDAL

-1309 YHAVNPGRPIPMN
+1309 YHAINPGRPIPMN
-1322 DNSQRPECEQ
+1322 DISQRPECEQ

-1344 CVADYSIPTIEQIRE
+1344 CVADYSIPTIDQIRE
-1359 QYGSASIRELELIL
+1359 QYGSASIRELEAIL

-1492 EEPSLTYDPH
+1492 EETSLSYDPH

-1532 KGTPEEQHQQHQ
+1532 KGTPEEQQMQQMQQ
-1544 LQQQLQLKSN
+1544 LQQLKSN

-1580 VPTTWNLRYNSDI
+1580 VPTTWNLRYNSDT
-1593 SDGASIANS
+1593 SDGGSLSNS

-1617 TGTGPAKSKPRN
+1617 TGTGAAKSKPRN
-1629 LSLELETA
+1629 LSLELD
-1637 TGTGTGTGR
+1637 TGTGR
-1646 TQKEPV
+1646 TQKDPV

-1720 SLLSGLLRVKLQGPP
+1720 SLMSGLLRVKLQGPP

>member
-45 GTNLGITQNAE
+45 SSNLGITQNAE

-83 HETIKD
+83 NETIKE

-97 LTALHPQPRISVPK
+97 LTALLPNPKINVPK

-132 VPRQGEILPFL
+132 VPRQGES
-143 YQTTLGADT
+143 ADT
-152 IKRQAVLCHRVLR
+152 IKRQALLCHRVLR
-165 TLQQTAQISQQM
+165 KLQLIAQDSTKM

-241 SCSMWRHRVALVD
+241 SCTMWRHRVALVD
-254 QWNRVNLALTS
+254 QWNRVNLALTA
-265 RLLEFSYGPAFPQ
+265 RLLEFSYGPAFPP

-289 PLGMSNDCVAQTW
+289 PAGMSNDCVAQTW

-309 GNPTALCSPHI
+309 GNPTALCSPHV
-320 ISKSSHFVQWALTHE
+320 ISKSPQFVQWALTHD

-347 MLPQIFLNAMK
+347 MLPKIFLNAMK

-364 DAFLGVY
+364 DAFLG
-371 QPPPHQTDSVVT
+371 
-383 NLMEIRHSLN
+383 
-393 EATSSTLQQFIHSS
+393 
-407 SASNISANSQQ
+407 
-418 QGSAAQQLQLQL
+418 
-430 QHQHMHHHHHLHYP
+430 
-444 HLHLHGAGSFL
+444 
-455 RDNFMSNSASSALN
+455 
-469 AIMGHHS
+469 
-476 HHQQHQQHHQQQ
+476 
-488 QLSLSQS
+488 
-495 GASPTSTAALV
+495 
-506 ASNLGH
+506 
-512 SMGASAVGSTSA
+512 
-524 GGSHSAGVVGSIS
+524 
-537 FSTTEASLPSTGVS
+537 
-551 STPTP
+551 
-556 PLQRRLA
+556 
-563 KSFSVAPT
+563 
-571 ITQQKGLS
+571 LS
-579 KTSLIGLTGGGARNA
+579 KTALIGSLTGG
-594 IGSSSSSSYIHS
+594 SVVS
-606 SGSTSAG
+606 
-613 PVQGT
+613 
-618 GGVAAAPGSGITTAT
+618 
-633 GAGTGS
+633 GS
-639 GSGGQAPA
+639 GSGSGSGPTPA
-647 PAAAAAPTTPT
+647 PAPTTPT
-658 STSGPPSASSSIN
+658 STSGPPSTSSSIN
-671 SLPLTSM
+671 SLPLPSL
-678 GAGVE
+678 GAASVE
-683 LAVARPK
+683 LAAARPK

-755 PTLTIDK
+755 PALTIDK

-807 SKECDE
+807 AKECDE

-819 LHSGDLFRLDLD
+819 LHSSDLFRLDLD

-852 LKLKTQSMAFNRTEL
+852 LKLKSQQSSAVVFNRTEL

-893 SSETNE
+893 ANGETSE

-948 DLGGGGSGATHLHNS
+948 ELGGASEHLTNSGGVGGGGIQNHDT
-963 GGAQHQHQHHEAN
+963 N
-976 LLSSGCSERSASL
+976 LLSS
-989 VSTGTASLGAQTTAT
+989 
-1004 MGAGSGSIR
+1004 
-1013 DTASAH
+1013 
-1019 DYPSLTISDDMSFEF
+1019 
-1034 GQELEG
+1034 
-1040 VTTYDNAHA
+1040 DNAHA

-1087 IRETARKFTNDAL
+1087 IRETDAL

-1140 AWLMQHPYLLQDKD
+1140 SWLMQHPYLLHDKD

-1222 SSLLDELAL
+1222 SSLLDEVAL
-1231 MKHCNSMV
+1231 MKHCNSMS
-1239 PAAAAST
+1239 PAAATST

-1309 YHAVNPGRPIPMN
+1309 YHAINPGRPIPMN
-1322 DNSQRPECEQ
+1322 DISQRPECEQ

-1344 CVADYSIPTIEQIRE
+1344 CVADFSIPTIEQMRE
-1359 QYGSASIRELELIL
+1359 RYGTSTIRELEAML

-1385 EADNSV
+1385 EADNSA

-1396 SQECVPPLV
+1396 SQECVPPAV
-1405 CQEFHAA
+1405 CHEFHAA

-1419 GFLTFETRN
+1419 GFLSFETRN
-1428 PHNPAESLGT
+1428 PHNPSESLGT

-1451 TAFAADLDRLDKL
+1451 SAFASDLDRLDKL

-1472 YVFYVKTGQ
+1472 YVFYVKSGQ
-1481 TSAQQIIGNMV
+1481 TNAQQIIGNMS
-1492 EEPSLTYDPH
+1492 EDQSHTHNSH
-1502 FAGMLQT
+1502 FGHMLQT
-1509 LGWPVLVADHSGWTG
+1509 LGWPVQVAEHSGWTG

-1532 KGTPEEQHQQHQ
+1532 KGSAYDGGEQAQQS
-1544 LQQQLQLKSN
+1544 SN
-1554 VPSELNYNGSQRVL
+1554 LPNSSELPNYNGSQRVL

-1580 VPTTWNLRYNSDI
+1580 VPTAWNLRYYSDT
-1593 SDGASIANS
+1593 SDGESIS
-1602 DQIGSSNVWARCESD
+1602 STDQIVWSRHDTSNANDLS
-1617 TGTGPAKSKPRN
+1617 GPAGAKSKSRN
-1629 LSLELETA
+1629 LSLELDT
-1637 TGTGTGTGR
+1637 TGGSNNNNRGP
-1646 TQKEPV
+1646 KEPV
-1652 PPTRRKGNVTK
+1652 PPTRRKGNVIK
-1663 PTLLAQAPAK
+1663 PALLAQAPAK

-1683 DYLNFPLEDLL
+1683 DHLNFPLEDLL
-1694 AYTRTGEELHS
+1694 AYTRTGEELQS
-1705 LQQPRAADCHVIFVH
+1705 LQLPRASDCHVIFVH
-1720 SLLSGLLRVKLQGPP
+1720 SLLSGLLRVKLQGPS

>member
-132 VPRQGEILPFL
+132 VPRQGES
-143 YQTTLGADT
+143 ADT

-165 TLQQTAQISQQM
+165 TLQQTAQISQLM

-241 SCSMWRHRVALVD
+241 SCAMWRHRVALVD
-254 QWNRVNLALTS
+254 QWNRVNLALTA

-289 PLGMSNDCVAQTW
+289 PIGMSNDCVAQTW

-347 MLPQIFLNAMK
+347 QLPQIFLNAMK

-364 DAFLGVY
+364 DAFLG
-371 QPPPHQTDSVVT
+371 
-383 NLMEIRHSLN
+383 
-393 EATSSTLQQFIHSS
+393 
-407 SASNISANSQQ
+407 
-418 QGSAAQQLQLQL
+418 
-430 QHQHMHHHHHLHYP
+430 
-444 HLHLHGAGSFL
+444 
-455 RDNFMSNSASSALN
+455 
-469 AIMGHHS
+469 
-476 HHQQHQQHHQQQ
+476 
-488 QLSLSQS
+488 
-495 GASPTSTAALV
+495 
-506 ASNLGH
+506 
-512 SMGASAVGSTSA
+512 
-524 GGSHSAGVVGSIS
+524 
-537 FSTTEASLPSTGVS
+537 
-551 STPTP
+551 
-556 PLQRRLA
+556 
-563 KSFSVAPT
+563 
-571 ITQQKGLS
+571 LS

-594 IGSSSSSSYIHS
+594 ISSSSTTNA
-606 SGSTSAG
+606 GST
-613 PVQGT
+613 
-618 GGVAAAPGSGITTAT
+618 
-633 GAGTGS
+633 GTGS
-639 GSGGQAPA
+639 GEGSAPA
-647 PAAAAAPTTPT
+647 PAPTTPT

-742 SQPNSLNDPASLP
+742 SQPNSLNDPQSLP

-807 SKECDE
+807 SRECDE

-819 LHSGDLFRLDLD
+819 LHSSDLFRLDLD

-852 LKLKTQSMAFNRTEL
+852 LKLKTQSMVFNRTEL

-876 SIMVLPLHYQA
+876 SIMVLPLHYQT

-893 SSETNE
+893 TCETSE

-948 DLGGGGSGATHLHNS
+948 ELGGGNANLSHNS
-963 GGAQHQHQHHEAN
+963 SGVQHHDAN
-976 LLSSGCSERSASL
+976 LLSS
-989 VSTGTASLGAQTTAT
+989 
-1004 MGAGSGSIR
+1004 
-1013 DTASAH
+1013 
-1019 DYPSLTISDDMSFEF
+1019 
-1034 GQELEG
+1034 
-1040 VTTYDNAHA
+1040 DNAHA

-1087 IRETARKFTNDAL
+1087 IRETDAL

-1164 LGISGTKSQSKSGDI
+1164 LGISGTKSQSKGTDI

-1239 PAAAAST
+1239 PAAAASS

-1309 YHAVNPGRPIPMN
+1309 YHAINPGRPIPMN
-1322 DNSQRPECEQ
+1322 DATQRLDSEQ

-1344 CVADYSIPTIEQIRE
+1344 CVADYSIPTIEQMRE
-1359 QYGSASIRELELIL
+1359 QYGTAVIRELESLL

-1385 EADNSV
+1385 EADTSA

-1396 SQECVPPLV
+1396 AQECVPPTV
-1405 CQEFHAA
+1405 CHEFHAA

-1419 GFLTFETRN
+1419 GFLGFETRN
-1428 PHNPAESLGT
+1428 PQNPAEALGN

-1451 TAFAADLDRLDKL
+1451 AAFAADLDRLDKL
-1464 SARTHDTV
+1464 SARTHDSV
-1472 YVFYVKTGQ
+1472 YVFYVKSGQ
-1481 TSAQQIIGNMV
+1481 TSAQQIIANMG
-1492 EEPSLTYDPH
+1492 EESSASHDPH
-1502 FAGMLQT
+1502 FASMLQT
-1509 LGWPVLVADHSGWTG
+1509 LGWPVQVSEHSGWTG

-1532 KGTPEEQHQQHQ
+1532 KGTPEEQ
-1544 LQQQLQLKSN
+1544 LKSTAN
-1554 VPSELNYNGSQRVL
+1554 ELNYNGSQRVL

-1580 VPTTWNLRYNSDI
+1580 VPTSWNLRYNSDTCDSGSI
-1593 SDGASIANS
+1593 SST
-1602 DQIGSSNVWARCESD
+1602 DQIGSSNVWTRGEADSAA
-1617 TGTGPAKSKPRN
+1617 GLAKSKSRN
-1629 LSLELETA
+1629 LSLELDTN
-1637 TGTGTGTGR
+1637 R
-1646 TQKEPV
+1646 RDVKEPV

-1694 AYTRTGEELHS
+1694 AYTRTGEELQT
-1705 LQQPRAADCHVIFVH
+1705 QQLPRASDCHVIFVH

-1794 YKMDLSEAE
+1794 YKMDLSEAD

>member
-132 VPRQGEILPFL
+132 VPRQGES
-143 YQTTLGADT
+143 ADT

-364 DAFLGVY
+364 DAFLG
-371 QPPPHQTDSVVT
+371 
-383 NLMEIRHSLN
+383 
-393 EATSSTLQQFIHSS
+393 
-407 SASNISANSQQ
+407 
-418 QGSAAQQLQLQL
+418 
-430 QHQHMHHHHHLHYP
+430 
-444 HLHLHGAGSFL
+444 
-455 RDNFMSNSASSALN
+455 
-469 AIMGHHS
+469 
-476 HHQQHQQHHQQQ
+476 
-488 QLSLSQS
+488 
-495 GASPTSTAALV
+495 
-506 ASNLGH
+506 
-512 SMGASAVGSTSA
+512 
-524 GGSHSAGVVGSIS
+524 
-537 FSTTEASLPSTGVS
+537 
-551 STPTP
+551 
-556 PLQRRLA
+556 
-563 KSFSVAPT
+563 
-571 ITQQKGLS
+571 LS

-594 IGSSSSSSYIHS
+594 IGSSSSSSSYIHS

-876 SIMVLPLHYQA
+876 SIMVLPLHYQS

-893 SSETNE
+893 SSETSE

-948 DLGGGGSGATHLHNS
+948 DLGGGGSGSGATHLHNS
-963 GGAQHQHQHHEAN
+963 GGAQHQHHEAN

-1087 IRETARKFTNDAL
+1087 IRETDAL

-1322 DNSQRPECEQ
+1322 DISQRPECEQ

-1359 QYGSASIRELELIL
+1359 QYGSGSIRELELIL

>member
-37 VVSVVKQL
+37 VMSVVKQL

-66 KWCMDVICF
+66 RWCMDVICF

-132 VPRQGEILPFL
+132 VPRQGESS
-143 YQTTLGADT
+143 DT

-177 DRQTWDTLLLF
+177 DRETWETLLLF

-216 VLFEVWLLACVRSF
+216 VLFEVWLLACVRCF
-230 PSPSMWKTLQE
+230 PSPSLWKTLQE
-241 SCSMWRHRVALVD
+241 SCAMWRHRIALVD
-254 QWNRVNLALTS
+254 QWNRVNLALTA
-265 RLLEFSYGPAFPQ
+265 RLLEFSYGPDFTQ
-278 LKNADEDGQLI
+278 LKNADEDSQLI
-289 PLGMSNDCVAQTW
+289 PAGMSNDCVAQTW

-347 MLPQIFLNAMK
+347 VLPQIFLNAIR

-364 DAFLGVY
+364 DAFLGIY
-371 QPPPHQTDSVVT
+371 QPPPSQQENVVT
-383 NLMEIRHSLN
+383 NLLEIRHSLN

-407 SASNISANSQQ
+407 SASNISMQQ
-418 QGSAAQQLQLQL
+418 SGSAQLSHPQ
-430 QHQHMHHHHHLHYP
+430 HHHHHHYP

-455 RDNFMSNSASSALN
+455 RDNFVSSSASSALN
-469 AIMGHHS
+469 AIMGHH
-476 HHQQHQQHHQQQ
+476 HHQPQQTQAQLQQQ
-488 QLSLSQS
+488 APGQYVANFS
-495 GASPTSTAALV
+495 ASPT
-506 ASNLGH
+506 NLCHIAPG
-512 SMGASAVGSTSA
+512 GPVGSVSA
-524 GGSHSAGVVGSIS
+524 GGSHSAGVVGCIS
-537 FSTTEASLPSTGVS
+537 FSTSEAGPLTS
-551 STPTP
+551 SNGSSGSSVTPTP

-563 KSFSVAPT
+563 KSFSVAPS

-579 KTSLIGLTGGGARNA
+579 KTALISLTR
-594 IGSSSSSSYIHS
+594 SS
-606 SGSTSAG
+606 AN
-613 PVQGT
+613 
-618 GGVAAAPGSGITTAT
+618 
-633 GAGTGS
+633 
-639 GSGGQAPA
+639 
-647 PAAAAAPTTPT
+647 AAPTTPT
-658 STSGPPSASSSIN
+658 SGPPSSSSIN
-671 SLPLTSM
+671 SLPSI
-678 GAGVE
+678 GAE
-683 LAVARPK
+683 LRPPLSVARPK
-690 CNSILHVFHEWL
+690 CNSILHLFGEWL

-709 GDTWRQNR
+709 GDTWLQNR

-725 KRPSSMIMEHRK
+725 KRPSSMIMENRK

-742 SQPNSLNDPASLP
+742 SQPNSLNDPSSLP

-819 LHSGDLFRLDLD
+819 LHSSDLFRLDLD

-852 LKLKTQSMAFNRTEL
+852 LKLKTQAVAFSRTEL

-876 SIMVLPLHYQA
+876 SIMVLPLHYHA
-887 LPIRDL
+887 LPIRSLTAD
-893 SSETNE
+893 SGD
-899 KMFTFI
+899 KVMTFL

-943 TFEET
+943 TFEESELGAT
-948 DLGGGGSGATHLHNS
+948 DHLGGAGV
-963 GGAQHQHQHHEAN
+963 QHHEEN
-976 LLSSGCSERSASL
+976 ILSSACSDRSASL
-989 VSTGTASLGAQTTAT
+989 ASGTVSFGAPTAAT
-1004 MGAGSGSIR
+1004 SSR

-1019 DYPSLTISDDMSFEF
+1019 DYPSLTISDDISVEF
-1034 GQELEG
+1034 AGELEG
-1040 VTTYDNAHA
+1040 VASYDNAHA

-1087 IRETARKFTNDAL
+1087 IRETDSLVKIVDPSQNLTIISTDAL

-1164 LGISGTKSQSKSGDI
+1164 LGISGTKSQSKSGDL

-1231 MKHCNSMV
+1231 MKHCNSLPTGDGSV
-1239 PAAAAST
+1239 GVCTA
-1246 EQAIAKFKYFVTENS
+1246 EQAISKFKYFVTENS

-1309 YHAVNPGRPIPMN
+1309 YHAVNPGRPIAMN
-1322 DNSQRPECEQ
+1322 DITQRPECEQ
-1332 KNFPD
+1332 KNFPE

-1344 CVADYSIPTIEQIRE
+1344 CVADYSIPTIDQIRE
-1359 QYGSASIRELELIL
+1359 QYGASIINDLEAML

-1385 EADNSV
+1385 ESDNNV

-1396 SQECVPPLV
+1396 AQECVPPTV
-1405 CQEFHAA
+1405 CHEFHAA

-1419 GFLTFETRN
+1419 GFLSFEIRN
-1428 PHNPAESLGT
+1428 PNNPVESLA

-1451 TAFAADLDRLDKL
+1451 SAFAADLDKLDKL

-1472 YVFYVKTGQ
+1472 YCFYVKAGQ
-1481 TSAQQIIGNMV
+1481 TSAQQIIGNMAEDQV
-1492 EEPSLTYDPH
+1492 YDPH
-1502 FAGMLQT
+1502 FANMLQT
-1509 LGWPVLVADHSGWTG
+1509 LGWPVQVAEHSGWTG

-1532 KGTPEEQHQQHQ
+1532 KGTSER
-1544 LQQQLQLKSN
+1544 SN
-1554 VPSELNYNGSQRVL
+1554 VSSESNYNGAQRVL

-1580 VPTTWNLRYNSDI
+1580 VPNAWNLRYNNEMDACSLSSNCSDH
-1593 SDGASIANS
+1593 STM
-1602 DQIGSSNVWARCESD
+1602 SNVWIRGEDAGSM
-1617 TGTGPAKSKPRN
+1617 KSKPRN
-1629 LSLELETA
+1629 LSLELD
-1637 TGTGTGTGR
+1637 TGNRG
-1646 TQKEPV
+1646 KEPV
-1652 PPTRRKGNVTK
+1652 PPTRRKGNVSK
-1663 PTLLAQAPAK
+1663 PALLVQAPAK
-1673 IFLVWLESYE
+1673 IFLVWLESFE
-1683 DYLNFPLEDLL
+1683 DYLNFPVEDLL
-1694 AYTRTGEELHS
+1694 AYARTGEELHS
-1705 LQQPRAADCHVIFVH
+1705 MQLPRAADCHVIFVH
-1720 SLLSGLLRVKLQGPP
+1720 SLQSGLLRVKLLGPP

-1810 RAI
+1810 RSI

>member
-165 TLQQTAQISQQM
+165 TLQQTAQISQLM

-241 SCSMWRHRVALVD
+241 SCAMWRHRVALVD
-254 QWNRVNLALTS
+254 QWNRVNLALTA

-289 PLGMSNDCVAQTW
+289 PIGMSNDCVAQTW

-347 MLPQIFLNAMK
+347 QLPQIFLNAMK

-364 DAFLGVY
+364 DAFLG
-371 QPPPHQTDSVVT
+371 
-383 NLMEIRHSLN
+383 
-393 EATSSTLQQFIHSS
+393 
-407 SASNISANSQQ
+407 
-418 QGSAAQQLQLQL
+418 
-430 QHQHMHHHHHLHYP
+430 
-444 HLHLHGAGSFL
+444 
-455 RDNFMSNSASSALN
+455 
-469 AIMGHHS
+469 
-476 HHQQHQQHHQQQ
+476 
-488 QLSLSQS
+488 
-495 GASPTSTAALV
+495 
-506 ASNLGH
+506 
-512 SMGASAVGSTSA
+512 
-524 GGSHSAGVVGSIS
+524 
-537 FSTTEASLPSTGVS
+537 
-551 STPTP
+551 
-556 PLQRRLA
+556 
-563 KSFSVAPT
+563 
-571 ITQQKGLS
+571 LS

-594 IGSSSSSSYIHS
+594 ISSSTTTSSTIAASTTSGASSSSSTVAIGGSGGGAGIPAGPGIP
-606 SGSTSAG
+606 GSTG
-613 PVQGT
+613 
-618 GGVAAAPGSGITTAT
+618 T
-633 GAGTGS
+633 GAGGGS
-639 GSGGQAPA
+639 APV
-647 PAAAAAPTTPT
+647 PVPTTPT

-742 SQPNSLNDPASLP
+742 SQPNSLNDPQSLP

-807 SKECDE
+807 SRECDE

-819 LHSGDLFRLDLD
+819 LHSSDLFRLDLD

-852 LKLKTQSMAFNRTEL
+852 LKLKTQSMVFNRTEL

-876 SIMVLPLHYQA
+876 SIMVLPLHYQT

-893 SSETNE
+893 TSETSE

-948 DLGGGGSGATHLHNS
+948 ELGGGNANLSHNS
-963 GGAQHQHQHHEAN
+963 SGVQHHEAN
-976 LLSSGCSERSASL
+976 LLSSACSERSASL
-989 VSTGTASLGAQTTAT
+989 VSAGTASLGGQTTAT

-1087 IRETARKFTNDAL
+1087 IRETDTLVKIYEASQNLTIISSDAL

-1164 LGISGTKSQSKSGDI
+1164 LGISGTKSQSKGTDI

-1239 PAAAAST
+1239 PAAAASS

-1322 DNSQRPECEQ
+1322 DVTQRLDCEQ

-1344 CVADYSIPTIEQIRE
+1344 CVADYSIPTIEQMRE
-1359 QYGSASIRELELIL
+1359 QYGTASIRELESML

-1385 EADNSV
+1385 EADTSA

-1396 SQECVPPLV
+1396 AQECVPPAV
-1405 CQEFHAA
+1405 CHEFHAA

-1419 GFLTFETRN
+1419 GFLGFETRN
-1428 PHNPAESLGT
+1428 PHNPAEALGN

-1472 YVFYVKTGQ
+1472 YVFYVKSGQ
-1481 TSAQQIIGNMV
+1481 TSAQQIIANMA
-1492 EEPSLTYDPH
+1492 EEQSAGHDPH
-1502 FAGMLQT
+1502 FASMLQT
-1509 LGWPVLVADHSGWTG
+1509 LGWPVQVSEHSGWTG

-1532 KGTPEEQHQQHQ
+1532 KGTPEEQ
-1544 LQQQLQLKSN
+1544 LKSTAN
-1554 VPSELNYNGSQRVL
+1554 ELNYNGSQRVL

-1580 VPTTWNLRYNSDI
+1580 VPTTWNLRYNSDT
-1593 SDGASIANS
+1593 SDGGSIS
-1602 DQIGSSNVWARCESD
+1602 STDQISSSNVWARGESESAAVL
-1617 TGTGPAKSKPRN
+1617 AKSKSRN
-1629 LSLELETA
+1629 LSLELDTNRRDA
-1637 TGTGTGTGR
+1637 
-1646 TQKEPV
+1646 KEPV

-1683 DYLNFPLEDLL
+1683 DYLNFPLEDVL
-1694 AYTRTGEELHS
+1694 AYTRTGEELHT
-1705 LQQPRAADCHVIFVH
+1705 LQLPRASDCHVIFVH

>member
-132 VPRQGEILPFL
+132 VPRQGES
-143 YQTTLGADT
+143 ADT

-364 DAFLGVY
+364 DAFL
-371 QPPPHQTDSVVT
+371 
-383 NLMEIRHSLN
+383 
-393 EATSSTLQQFIHSS
+393 
-407 SASNISANSQQ
+407 
-418 QGSAAQQLQLQL
+418 
-430 QHQHMHHHHHLHYP
+430 
-444 HLHLHGAGSFL
+444 
-455 RDNFMSNSASSALN
+455 
-469 AIMGHHS
+469 
-476 HHQQHQQHHQQQ
+476 
-488 QLSLSQS
+488 
-495 GASPTSTAALV
+495 
-506 ASNLGH
+506 
-512 SMGASAVGSTSA
+512 
-524 GGSHSAGVVGSIS
+524 
-537 FSTTEASLPSTGVS
+537 
-551 STPTP
+551 
-556 PLQRRLA
+556 
-563 KSFSVAPT
+563 
-571 ITQQKGLS
+571 GLS

-876 SIMVLPLHYQA
+876 SIMVLPLHYQS

-948 DLGGGGSGATHLHNS
+948 DLGGGGSGSGATHLHNS

-1087 IRETARKFTNDAL
+1087 IRETDAL

-1322 DNSQRPECEQ
+1322 DISQRPECEQ

-1532 KGTPEEQHQQHQ
+1532 KGTPEEQHQQ
-1544 LQQQLQLKSN
+1544 QQQLQLKSN

-1637 TGTGTGTGR
+1637 TGTGAGTGR

>member
-165 TLQQTAQISQQM
+165 TLQQTAQISQLM

-241 SCSMWRHRVALVD
+241 SCAMWRHRVALVD
-254 QWNRVNLALTS
+254 QWNRVNLALTA

-289 PLGMSNDCVAQTW
+289 PIGMSNDCVAQTW

-347 MLPQIFLNAMK
+347 QLPQIFLNAMK

-364 DAFLGVY
+364 DAFLG
-371 QPPPHQTDSVVT
+371 
-383 NLMEIRHSLN
+383 
-393 EATSSTLQQFIHSS
+393 
-407 SASNISANSQQ
+407 
-418 QGSAAQQLQLQL
+418 
-430 QHQHMHHHHHLHYP
+430 
-444 HLHLHGAGSFL
+444 
-455 RDNFMSNSASSALN
+455 
-469 AIMGHHS
+469 
-476 HHQQHQQHHQQQ
+476 
-488 QLSLSQS
+488 
-495 GASPTSTAALV
+495 
-506 ASNLGH
+506 
-512 SMGASAVGSTSA
+512 
-524 GGSHSAGVVGSIS
+524 
-537 FSTTEASLPSTGVS
+537 
-551 STPTP
+551 
-556 PLQRRLA
+556 
-563 KSFSVAPT
+563 
-571 ITQQKGLS
+571 LS

-594 IGSSSSSSYIHS
+594 ISGSSTTTA
-606 SGSTSAG
+606 GST
-613 PVQGT
+613 
-618 GGVAAAPGSGITTAT
+618 
-633 GAGTGS
+633 GTGS
-639 GSGGQAPA
+639 GSGEGSAPA
-647 PAAAAAPTTPT
+647 PAPTTPT

-742 SQPNSLNDPASLP
+742 SQPNSLNDPQSLP

-807 SKECDE
+807 SRECDE

-819 LHSGDLFRLDLD
+819 LHSSDLFRLDLD

-852 LKLKTQSMAFNRTEL
+852 LKLKTQSMVFNRTEL

-876 SIMVLPLHYQA
+876 SIMVLPLHYQT

-893 SSETNE
+893 TCETSE

-948 DLGGGGSGATHLHNS
+948 ELGGGGNANLTHNS
-963 GGAQHQHQHHEAN
+963 SAVQHHDAN
-976 LLSSGCSERSASL
+976 LLSSACSERSASL
-989 VSTGTASLGAQTTAT
+989 ISAGTASLGGQTTAT

-1087 IRETARKFTNDAL
+1087 IRETARKFTNDTLVKIYEASQNLTIISSDAL

-1164 LGISGTKSQSKSGDI
+1164 LGISGTKSQSKGTDI

-1239 PAAAAST
+1239 PAAAASS

-1322 DNSQRPECEQ
+1322 DVTQRLDSEQ

-1344 CVADYSIPTIEQIRE
+1344 CVADYSIPTIEQMRE
-1359 QYGSASIRELELIL
+1359 QYGTAGIRELESML

-1385 EADNSV
+1385 EADTSA

-1396 SQECVPPLV
+1396 AQECVPPAV
-1405 CQEFHAA
+1405 CHEFHAA

-1419 GFLTFETRN
+1419 GFLGFETRN
-1428 PHNPAESLGT
+1428 PQNPAEALGN

-1464 SARTHDTV
+1464 SARTHDSV
-1472 YVFYVKTGQ
+1472 YVFYMKSGQ
-1481 TSAQQIIGNMV
+1481 TSAQQIIANMA
-1492 EEPSLTYDPH
+1492 EEQSAGHDPH
-1502 FAGMLQT
+1502 FASMLQT
-1509 LGWPVLVADHSGWTG
+1509 LGWPVQVSEHSGWTG

-1532 KGTPEEQHQQHQ
+1532 KGTPEEQ
-1544 LQQQLQLKSN
+1544 LKSTAH
-1554 VPSELNYNGSQRVL
+1554 ELNYNGSQRVL

-1580 VPTTWNLRYNSDI
+1580 VPTTWNLRYNSDPSDSGSI
-1593 SDGASIANS
+1593 SST
-1602 DQIGSSNVWARCESD
+1602 DQIGSSNVWARGEGDSAA
-1617 TGTGPAKSKPRN
+1617 GLAKSKSRN
-1629 LSLELETA
+1629 LSLELDTNRRDA
-1637 TGTGTGTGR
+1637 
-1646 TQKEPV
+1646 KEPV

-1694 AYTRTGEELHS
+1694 AYTRTGEELHT
-1705 LQQPRAADCHVIFVH
+1705 QQLPRASDCHVIFVH

>member
-45 GTNLGITQNAE
+45 GNNLGITQNAE

-132 VPRQGEILPFL
+132 VPRQGES
-143 YQTTLGADT
+143 ADT

-165 TLQQTAQISQQM
+165 TLQQTAQISQLM

-241 SCSMWRHRVALVD
+241 SCAMWRHRVALVD
-254 QWNRVNLALTS
+254 QWNRVNLALTA

-289 PLGMSNDCVAQTW
+289 PIGMSNDCVAQTW

-347 MLPQIFLNAMK
+347 QLPQIFLNAMK

-364 DAFLGVY
+364 DAFL
-371 QPPPHQTDSVVT
+371 
-383 NLMEIRHSLN
+383 
-393 EATSSTLQQFIHSS
+393 
-407 SASNISANSQQ
+407 
-418 QGSAAQQLQLQL
+418 
-430 QHQHMHHHHHLHYP
+430 
-444 HLHLHGAGSFL
+444 
-455 RDNFMSNSASSALN
+455 
-469 AIMGHHS
+469 
-476 HHQQHQQHHQQQ
+476 
-488 QLSLSQS
+488 
-495 GASPTSTAALV
+495 
-506 ASNLGH
+506 
-512 SMGASAVGSTSA
+512 
-524 GGSHSAGVVGSIS
+524 
-537 FSTTEASLPSTGVS
+537 
-551 STPTP
+551 
-556 PLQRRLA
+556 
-563 KSFSVAPT
+563 
-571 ITQQKGLS
+571 GLS

-594 IGSSSSSSYIHS
+594 IGSSSTTTNTTSSTTAAGSTGGISSSSPAIGGS
-606 SGSTSAG
+606 GGGAGLPGGTGIPGSTG
-613 PVQGT
+613 L
-618 GGVAAAPGSGITTAT
+618 
-633 GAGTGS
+633 GAGS
-639 GSGGQAPA
+639 GSGPA
-647 PAAAAAPTTPT
+647 PAPTTPT

-742 SQPNSLNDPASLP
+742 SQPNSLNDPQSLP

-807 SKECDE
+807 SRECDE

-819 LHSGDLFRLDLD
+819 LHSSDLFRLDLD

-852 LKLKTQSMAFNRTEL
+852 LKLKTQSMVFNRTEL

-876 SIMVLPLHYQA
+876 SIMVLPLHYQT

-893 SSETNE
+893 TSETSE

-948 DLGGGGSGATHLHNS
+948 ELGGGNANLSHNS
-963 GGAQHQHQHHEAN
+963 SGVQHHEPN
-976 LLSSGCSERSASL
+976 LLSSACSERSASL
-989 VSTGTASLGAQTTAT
+989 VSAGTASLGGQTTAT
-1004 MGAGSGSIR
+1004 MGAGSGSMR

-1087 IRETARKFTNDAL
+1087 IRETDTLVKIYEASQNLTIISSDAL

-1164 LGISGTKSQSKSGDI
+1164 LGISGTKSQSKGTDI

-1239 PAAAAST
+1239 PAAAASS

-1322 DNSQRPECEQ
+1322 DVTQRPECEQ

-1344 CVADYSIPTIEQIRE
+1344 CVADYSIPTIEQMRE
-1359 QYGSASIRELELIL
+1359 QYGTASIQELESML
-1373 ENQSIH
+1373 EKQSIY

-1385 EADNSV
+1385 EADTSA
-1391 DSLSH
+1391 DSLSYA
-1396 SQECVPPLV
+1396 QECVPPAV
-1405 CQEFHAA
+1405 CHEFHAA

-1419 GFLTFETRN
+1419 GFLGFETRN
-1428 PHNPAESLGT
+1428 PHNPAEALGN

-1472 YVFYVKTGQ
+1472 YVFYVKSGQ
-1481 TSAQQIIGNMV
+1481 TSAQQIIANMA
-1492 EEPSLTYDPH
+1492 EEQSAGHDPH
-1502 FAGMLQT
+1502 FASMLQT
-1509 LGWPVLVADHSGWTG
+1509 LGWPVQVSEHSGWTG

-1532 KGTPEEQHQQHQ
+1532 KGTPEEQQ
-1544 LQQQLQLKSN
+1544 KSTGN
-1554 VPSELNYNGSQRVL
+1554 ELNYNGSQRVL

-1580 VPTTWNLRYNSDI
+1580 VPTTWNLRHNSDT
-1593 SDGASIANS
+1593 SDGGSIS
-1602 DQIGSSNVWARCESD
+1602 STDQIGSSNVWARGEVD
-1617 TGTGPAKSKPRN
+1617 GVTGLAKSKSRN
-1629 LSLELETA
+1629 LSLELDTNRRDA
-1637 TGTGTGTGR
+1637 
-1646 TQKEPV
+1646 KEPV

-1683 DYLNFPLEDLL
+1683 DYLNFPLEDVL
-1694 AYTRTGEELHS
+1694 AYTRTGEELHT
-1705 LQQPRAADCHVIFVH
+1705 LQLPRASDCHVIFVH

>member
-1 MYSEWASLSAQIT
+1 MYSEWASLSAQIS

-132 VPRQGEILPFL
+132 VPRQGES
-143 YQTTLGADT
+143 ADT

-165 TLQQTAQISQQM
+165 TLQQTAQISQLM

-241 SCSMWRHRVALVD
+241 SCAMWRHRVALVD
-254 QWNRVNLALTS
+254 QWNRVNLALTA

-289 PLGMSNDCVAQTW
+289 PIGMSNDCVAQTW

-347 MLPQIFLNAMK
+347 QLPQIFLNAMK

-364 DAFLGVY
+364 DAFLG
-371 QPPPHQTDSVVT
+371 
-383 NLMEIRHSLN
+383 
-393 EATSSTLQQFIHSS
+393 
-407 SASNISANSQQ
+407 
-418 QGSAAQQLQLQL
+418 
-430 QHQHMHHHHHLHYP
+430 
-444 HLHLHGAGSFL
+444 
-455 RDNFMSNSASSALN
+455 
-469 AIMGHHS
+469 
-476 HHQQHQQHHQQQ
+476 
-488 QLSLSQS
+488 
-495 GASPTSTAALV
+495 
-506 ASNLGH
+506 
-512 SMGASAVGSTSA
+512 
-524 GGSHSAGVVGSIS
+524 
-537 FSTTEASLPSTGVS
+537 
-551 STPTP
+551 
-556 PLQRRLA
+556 
-563 KSFSVAPT
+563 
-571 ITQQKGLS
+571 LS

-594 IGSSSSSSYIHS
+594 ISSSSGTTTSSTTSGAPAS
-606 SGSTSAG
+606 STVAIGGSGGGAANAAG
-613 PVQGT
+613 PGI
-618 GGVAAAPGSGITTAT
+618 PGST
-633 GAGTGS
+633 GAGTGG
-639 GSGGQAPA
+639 GSAPT
-647 PAAAAAPTTPT
+647 PAPTTPT

-742 SQPNSLNDPASLP
+742 SQPNSLNDPQSLP

-807 SKECDE
+807 SRECDE

-819 LHSGDLFRLDLD
+819 LHSSDLFRLDLD

-852 LKLKTQSMAFNRTEL
+852 LKLKTQSMVFNRTEL

-876 SIMVLPLHYQA
+876 SIMVLPLHYQT

-893 SSETNE
+893 TSETSE

-948 DLGGGGSGATHLHNS
+948 ELGGGGGGNPASISHNS
-963 GGAQHQHQHHEAN
+963 SGLQHHEAN
-976 LLSSGCSERSASL
+976 LLSSACSERSASL
-989 VSTGTASLGAQTTAT
+989 VSAGTASLGGQTTAT

-1087 IRETARKFTNDAL
+1087 IRETDAL

-1164 LGISGTKSQSKSGDI
+1164 LGISGTKSQSKGTDI

-1239 PAAAAST
+1239 PAAAASS

-1322 DNSQRPECEQ
+1322 DVTQRPECEQ

-1344 CVADYSIPTIEQIRE
+1344 CVADYSIPTIEQMRE
-1359 QYGSASIRELELIL
+1359 QYGTASIRELESML

-1385 EADNSV
+1385 EADTSA

-1396 SQECVPPLV
+1396 AQECVPPAV
-1405 CQEFHAA
+1405 CHEFHAA

-1419 GFLTFETRN
+1419 GFLGFETRN
-1428 PHNPAESLGT
+1428 PHNPAEALGN

-1472 YVFYVKTGQ
+1472 YVFYVKSGQ
-1481 TSAQQIIGNMV
+1481 TSAQQIIGNMA
-1492 EEPSLTYDPH
+1492 EEQSANHDPH
-1502 FAGMLQT
+1502 FASMLQT
-1509 LGWPVLVADHSGWTG
+1509 LGWPVQVSEHSGWTG

-1532 KGTPEEQHQQHQ
+1532 KGTPEEQ
-1544 LQQQLQLKSN
+1544 QQQLKSTAN
-1554 VPSELNYNGSQRVL
+1554 ELLNYNGSQRVL
-1568 YWADVSSEIAFV
+1568 YWADVCSEIAFV
-1580 VPTTWNLRYNSDI
+1580 VPTTWNLRYNSDT
-1593 SDGASIANS
+1593 SDGGSIS
-1602 DQIGSSNVWARCESD
+1602 STDQMIGPSNVWARGE
-1617 TGTGPAKSKPRN
+1617 TAGEGAAGLAKSKSRN
-1629 LSLELETA
+1629 LSLELDTSRRDA
-1637 TGTGTGTGR
+1637 
-1646 TQKEPV
+1646 KEPV

-1683 DYLNFPLEDLL
+1683 DYLNFPLEDVL
-1694 AYTRTGEELHS
+1694 AYTRTGEELHT
-1705 LQQPRAADCHVIFVH
+1705 LQLPRAADCHVIFVH

-1803 LLAHLFQ
+1803 LLGHLFQ

>member
-132 VPRQGEILPFL
+132 VPRQGES
-143 YQTTLGADT
+143 ADT

-165 TLQQTAQISQQM
+165 TLQQTAQISQLM

-241 SCSMWRHRVALVD
+241 SCAMWRHRVALVD
-254 QWNRVNLALTS
+254 QWNRVNLALTA

-289 PLGMSNDCVAQTW
+289 PIGMSNDCVAQTW

-347 MLPQIFLNAMK
+347 QLPQIFLNAMK

-364 DAFLGVY
+364 DAFLG
-371 QPPPHQTDSVVT
+371 
-383 NLMEIRHSLN
+383 
-393 EATSSTLQQFIHSS
+393 
-407 SASNISANSQQ
+407 
-418 QGSAAQQLQLQL
+418 
-430 QHQHMHHHHHLHYP
+430 
-444 HLHLHGAGSFL
+444 
-455 RDNFMSNSASSALN
+455 
-469 AIMGHHS
+469 
-476 HHQQHQQHHQQQ
+476 
-488 QLSLSQS
+488 
-495 GASPTSTAALV
+495 
-506 ASNLGH
+506 
-512 SMGASAVGSTSA
+512 
-524 GGSHSAGVVGSIS
+524 
-537 FSTTEASLPSTGVS
+537 
-551 STPTP
+551 
-556 PLQRRLA
+556 
-563 KSFSVAPT
+563 
-571 ITQQKGLS
+571 LS

-594 IGSSSSSSYIHS
+594 ISSSSTTNA
-606 SGSTSAG
+606 GST
-613 PVQGT
+613 
-618 GGVAAAPGSGITTAT
+618 
-633 GAGTGS
+633 GTGS
-639 GSGGQAPA
+639 GEGSAPA
-647 PAAAAAPTTPT
+647 PAPTTPT

-742 SQPNSLNDPASLP
+742 SQPNSLNDPQSLP

-807 SKECDE
+807 SRECDE

-819 LHSGDLFRLDLD
+819 LHSSDLFRLDLD

-852 LKLKTQSMAFNRTEL
+852 LKLKTQSMVFNRTEL

-876 SIMVLPLHYQA
+876 SIMVLPLHYQT

-893 SSETNE
+893 TCETSE

-948 DLGGGGSGATHLHNS
+948 ELGGGNANLSHNS
-963 GGAQHQHQHHEAN
+963 SGVQHHDAN
-976 LLSSGCSERSASL
+976 LLSS
-989 VSTGTASLGAQTTAT
+989 
-1004 MGAGSGSIR
+1004 
-1013 DTASAH
+1013 
-1019 DYPSLTISDDMSFEF
+1019 
-1034 GQELEG
+1034 
-1040 VTTYDNAHA
+1040 DNAHA

-1087 IRETARKFTNDAL
+1087 IRETDAL

-1164 LGISGTKSQSKSGDI
+1164 LGISGTKSQSKGTDI

-1239 PAAAAST
+1239 PAAAASS

-1309 YHAVNPGRPIPMN
+1309 YHAINPGRPIPMN
-1322 DNSQRPECEQ
+1322 DVTQRLDSEQ

-1344 CVADYSIPTIEQIRE
+1344 CVADYSIPTIEQMRE
-1359 QYGSASIRELELIL
+1359 QYGTAVIRELESLL

-1385 EADNSV
+1385 EADTSA

-1396 SQECVPPLV
+1396 AQECVPPTV
-1405 CQEFHAA
+1405 CHEFHAA

-1419 GFLTFETRN
+1419 GFLGFETRN
-1428 PHNPAESLGT
+1428 PQNPAEALGN

-1451 TAFAADLDRLDKL
+1451 AAFAADLDRLDKL
-1464 SARTHDTV
+1464 SARTHDSV
-1472 YVFYVKTGQ
+1472 YVFYVKSGQ
-1481 TSAQQIIGNMV
+1481 TSAQQIIANMG
-1492 EEPSLTYDPH
+1492 EESSASHDPH
-1502 FAGMLQT
+1502 FASMLQT
-1509 LGWPVLVADHSGWTG
+1509 LGWPVQVSEHSGWTG

-1532 KGTPEEQHQQHQ
+1532 KGTPEEQ
-1544 LQQQLQLKSN
+1544 LKSTAN
-1554 VPSELNYNGSQRVL
+1554 ELNYNGSQRVL

-1580 VPTTWNLRYNSDI
+1580 VPTTWNLRYNSDTCDSGSI
-1593 SDGASIANS
+1593 SST
-1602 DQIGSSNVWARCESD
+1602 DQIGSSNVWTRGEADSAA
-1617 TGTGPAKSKPRN
+1617 GLAKSKSRN
-1629 LSLELETA
+1629 LSLELDTN
-1637 TGTGTGTGR
+1637 R
-1646 TQKEPV
+1646 RDVKEPV

-1694 AYTRTGEELHS
+1694 AYTRTGEELQT
-1705 LQQPRAADCHVIFVH
+1705 QQLPRATDCHVIFVH

-1794 YKMDLSEAE
+1794 YKMDLSEAD

>member
-132 VPRQGEILPFL
+132 VPRQGES
-143 YQTTLGADT
+143 ADT

-165 TLQQTAQISQQM
+165 TLQQTAQISQLM

-241 SCSMWRHRVALVD
+241 SCAMWRHRVALVD
-254 QWNRVNLALTS
+254 QWNRVNLALTA

-289 PLGMSNDCVAQTW
+289 PIGMSNDCVAQTW

-347 MLPQIFLNAMK
+347 QLPQIFLNAMK

-364 DAFLGVY
+364 DAFL
-371 QPPPHQTDSVVT
+371 
-383 NLMEIRHSLN
+383 
-393 EATSSTLQQFIHSS
+393 A
-407 SASNISANSQQ
+407 
-418 QGSAAQQLQLQL
+418 
-430 QHQHMHHHHHLHYP
+430 
-444 HLHLHGAGSFL
+444 
-455 RDNFMSNSASSALN
+455 
-469 AIMGHHS
+469 
-476 HHQQHQQHHQQQ
+476 
-488 QLSLSQS
+488 
-495 GASPTSTAALV
+495 
-506 ASNLGH
+506 
-512 SMGASAVGSTSA
+512 
-524 GGSHSAGVVGSIS
+524 
-537 FSTTEASLPSTGVS
+537 
-551 STPTP
+551 
-556 PLQRRLA
+556 
-563 KSFSVAPT
+563 
-571 ITQQKGLS
+571 
-579 KTSLIGLTGGGARNA
+579 
-594 IGSSSSSSYIHS
+594 
-606 SGSTSAG
+606 
-613 PVQGT
+613 
-618 GGVAAAPGSGITTAT
+618 
-633 GAGTGS
+633 
-639 GSGGQAPA
+639 
-647 PAAAAAPTTPT
+647 
-658 STSGPPSASSSIN
+658 
-671 SLPLTSM
+671 LPLTSM

-742 SQPNSLNDPASLP
+742 SQPNSLNDPQSLP

-807 SKECDE
+807 SRECDE

-819 LHSGDLFRLDLD
+819 LHSSDLFRLDLD

-852 LKLKTQSMAFNRTEL
+852 LKLKTQSMVFNRTEL

-876 SIMVLPLHYQA
+876 SIMVLPLHYQT

-893 SSETNE
+893 TCETSE

-948 DLGGGGSGATHLHNS
+948 ELGGGNANLSHNS
-963 GGAQHQHQHHEAN
+963 SGVQHHDAN
-976 LLSSGCSERSASL
+976 LLSSACSERSASL
-989 VSTGTASLGAQTTAT
+989 VSAGTASLGGQTTAT

-1087 IRETARKFTNDAL
+1087 IRETDAL

-1164 LGISGTKSQSKSGDI
+1164 LGISGTKSQSKGTDI

-1239 PAAAAST
+1239 PAAAASS

-1322 DNSQRPECEQ
+1322 DVMQRLDSEQ

-1344 CVADYSIPTIEQIRE
+1344 CVADYSIPTIEQMRE
-1359 QYGSASIRELELIL
+1359 QYGTAGIRELESML

-1385 EADNSV
+1385 EADTSA

-1396 SQECVPPLV
+1396 AQECVPPAV
-1405 CQEFHAA
+1405 CHEFHAA

-1419 GFLTFETRN
+1419 GFLGFETRN
-1428 PHNPAESLGT
+1428 PQNPAEALGN

-1464 SARTHDTV
+1464 SARTHDSV
-1472 YVFYVKTGQ
+1472 YVFYVKSGQ
-1481 TSAQQIIGNMV
+1481 TSAQQIIANMA
-1492 EEPSLTYDPH
+1492 EEQAASHDPH
-1502 FAGMLQT
+1502 FASMLQT
-1509 LGWPVLVADHSGWTG
+1509 LGWPVQVSEHSGWTG

-1532 KGTPEEQHQQHQ
+1532 KGTPEEQ
-1544 LQQQLQLKSN
+1544 LKSTAN
-1554 VPSELNYNGSQRVL
+1554 ELNYNGSQRVL

-1580 VPTTWNLRYNSDI
+1580 VPTTWNLRYNSDTSDSGSI
-1593 SDGASIANS
+1593 SST
-1602 DQIGSSNVWARCESD
+1602 DQIGSSNVWARGEVDSA
-1617 TGTGPAKSKPRN
+1617 TGLAKSKSRN
-1629 LSLELETA
+1629 LSLELDTN
-1637 TGTGTGTGR
+1637 R
-1646 TQKEPV
+1646 RDVKEPV

-1694 AYTRTGEELHS
+1694 AYTRTGEELHT
-1705 LQQPRAADCHVIFVH
+1705 QQLPRASDCHVIFVH

>member
-132 VPRQGEILPFL
+132 VPRQGES
-143 YQTTLGADT
+143 ADT

-364 DAFLGVY
+364 DAFLG
-371 QPPPHQTDSVVT
+371 
-383 NLMEIRHSLN
+383 
-393 EATSSTLQQFIHSS
+393 
-407 SASNISANSQQ
+407 
-418 QGSAAQQLQLQL
+418 
-430 QHQHMHHHHHLHYP
+430 
-444 HLHLHGAGSFL
+444 
-455 RDNFMSNSASSALN
+455 
-469 AIMGHHS
+469 
-476 HHQQHQQHHQQQ
+476 
-488 QLSLSQS
+488 
-495 GASPTSTAALV
+495 
-506 ASNLGH
+506 
-512 SMGASAVGSTSA
+512 
-524 GGSHSAGVVGSIS
+524 
-537 FSTTEASLPSTGVS
+537 
-551 STPTP
+551 
-556 PLQRRLA
+556 
-563 KSFSVAPT
+563 
-571 ITQQKGLS
+571 LS

-594 IGSSSSSSYIHS
+594 IGSSSSSSSYIHS

-876 SIMVLPLHYQA
+876 SIMVLPLHYQS

-893 SSETNE
+893 SSETSE

-948 DLGGGGSGATHLHNS
+948 DLGGGGSGSGATHLHNS
-963 GGAQHQHQHHEAN
+963 GGAQHQHHEAN
-976 LLSSGCSERSASL
+976 LLSS
-989 VSTGTASLGAQTTAT
+989 
-1004 MGAGSGSIR
+1004 
-1013 DTASAH
+1013 
-1019 DYPSLTISDDMSFEF
+1019 
-1034 GQELEG
+1034 
-1040 VTTYDNAHA
+1040 DNAHA

-1087 IRETARKFTNDAL
+1087 IRETDAL

-1322 DNSQRPECEQ
+1322 DISQRPECEQ

-1359 QYGSASIRELELIL
+1359 QYGSGSIRELELIL

>member
-165 TLQQTAQISQQM
+165 TLQQTAQISQVM
-177 DRQTWDTLLLF
+177 DRQTWETLLLF

-241 SCSMWRHRVALVD
+241 SCAMWRHRVALVD
-254 QWNRVNLALTS
+254 QWNRVNLALTA
-265 RLLEFSYGPAFPQ
+265 RLLEFCYGPAFPQ

-289 PLGMSNDCVAQTW
+289 PAGMSNDCVAQTW

-347 MLPQIFLNAMK
+347 QLPQIFLNAMK

-364 DAFLGVY
+364 DAFLGIY
-371 QPPPHQTDSVVT
+371 QPPPQQHEGVVT
-383 NLMEIRHSLN
+383 NLLEIRHSLN

-407 SASNISANSQQ
+407 SATNIANPPTQ
-418 QGSAAQQLQLQL
+418 
-430 QHQHMHHHHHLHYP
+430 HHHHHLHYP

-455 RDNFMSNSASSALN
+455 RDNFMSSSASSALN
-469 AIMGHHS
+469 AIMGHHGHGHAHG
-476 HHQQHQQHHQQQ
+476 HHGHGQHQNLQI
-488 QLSLSQS
+488 S
-495 GASPTSTAALV
+495 ASPTGSLATT
-506 ASNLGH
+506 
-512 SMGASAVGSTSA
+512 ASAVGSTSA

-537 FSTTEASLPSTGVS
+537 FGTPEAVVPAS
-551 STPTP
+551 SASATPTP

-563 KSFSVAPT
+563 KSFSVTPT

-594 IGSSSSSSYIHS
+594 ISSSTTTIAT
-606 SGSTSAG
+606 SGSTSAAAVPASAASSIAAVSSSASATAVSAAG
-613 PVQGT
+613 GAAGAGAGIPT
-618 GGVAAAPGSGITTAT
+618 GSVSVPGSG
-633 GAGTGS
+633 GGS
-639 GSGGQAPA
+639 APA
-647 PAAAAAPTTPT
+647 PAPTTPT
-658 STSGPPSASSSIN
+658 STSGPPSASSSIT

-678 GAGVE
+678 GAGTE

-742 SQPNSLNDPASLP
+742 SQPNSLNDPQSLP

-807 SKECDE
+807 SRECDE

-819 LHSGDLFRLDLD
+819 LHSSDLFRLDLD

-852 LKLKTQSMAFNRTEL
+852 LKLKTQSLTFNRTEL

-876 SIMVLPLHYQA
+876 SIMVLPLHYQS

-893 SSETNE
+893 TSETSE
-899 KMFTFI
+899 KIITFI

-948 DLGGGGSGATHLHNS
+948 ELGGGNASTAHLSHNSS
-963 GGAQHQHQHHEAN
+963 GGAVQHHEAN
-976 LLSSGCSERSASL
+976 LLSSACSERSASL
-989 VSTGTASLGAQTTAT
+989 VSAGTASLGGQTTAT

-1013 DTASAH
+1013 DTASGH

-1040 VTTYDNAHA
+1040 VLPYDNAHA

-1087 IRETARKFTNDAL
+1087 IRETARKFTN
-1100 ECKRA
+1100 
-1105 VKWICD
+1105 
-1111 YICYQCSRPPPA
+1111 
-1123 HSKDLHSTI
+1123 
-1132 VAAFQCTA
+1132 
-1140 AWLMQHPYLLQDKD
+1140 
-1154 CLQTVLEVVE
+1154 
-1164 LGISGTKSQSKSGDI
+1164 
-1179 PKFKDEKELKPASMR
+1179 
-1194 VRDAAENLLTIIL
+1194 
-1207 EQVGYFPSECGPESI
+1207 
-1222 SSLLDELAL
+1222 
-1231 MKHCNSMV
+1231 
-1239 PAAAAST
+1239 
-1246 EQAIAKFKYFVTENS
+1246 
-1261 TILALLEEP
+1261 
-1270 LGNDQDPQPTVTLLI
+1270 GN
-1285 RGPFGRHAWTMQLRH
+1285 
-1300 LPRSKSGIK
+1300 
-1309 YHAVNPGRPIPMN
+1309 
-1322 DNSQRPECEQ
+1322 
-1332 KNFPD
+1332 
-1337 GVDKVQP
+1337 
-1344 CVADYSIPTIEQIRE
+1344 
-1359 QYGSASIRELELIL
+1359 
-1373 ENQSIH
+1373 
-1379 EKLAWA
+1379 
-1385 EADNSV
+1385 
-1391 DSLSH
+1391 
-1396 SQECVPPLV
+1396 
-1405 CQEFHAA
+1405 
-1412 RLFLSHF
+1412 
-1419 GFLTFETRN
+1419 
-1428 PHNPAESLGT
+1428 
-1438 PPQRPLIV
+1438 
-1446 LDTKS
+1446 
-1451 TAFAADLDRLDKL
+1451 
-1464 SARTHDTV
+1464 
-1472 YVFYVKTGQ
+1472 
-1481 TSAQQIIGNMV
+1481 
-1492 EEPSLTYDPH
+1492 
-1502 FAGMLQT
+1502 
-1509 LGWPVLVADHSGWTG
+1509 
-1524 FAHNSWSL
+1524 
-1532 KGTPEEQHQQHQ
+1532 
-1544 LQQQLQLKSN
+1544 
-1554 VPSELNYNGSQRVL
+1554 
-1568 YWADVSSEIAFV
+1568 
-1580 VPTTWNLRYNSDI
+1580 
-1593 SDGASIANS
+1593 
-1602 DQIGSSNVWARCESD
+1602 
-1617 TGTGPAKSKPRN
+1617 
-1629 LSLELETA
+1629 
-1637 TGTGTGTGR
+1637 
-1646 TQKEPV
+1646 
-1652 PPTRRKGNVTK
+1652 
-1663 PTLLAQAPAK
+1663 
-1673 IFLVWLESYE
+1673 
-1683 DYLNFPLEDLL
+1683 
-1694 AYTRTGEELHS
+1694 
-1705 LQQPRAADCHVIFVH
+1705 
-1720 SLLSGLLRVKLQGPP
+1720 
-1735 GRMSFATPLVDGMV
+1735 
-1749 LSRRV
+1749 
-1754 VGNLVRQT
+1754 
-1762 ALNIS
+1762 
-1767 RRRRLD
+1767 
-1773 NDNYQPPHVRRRL
+1773 
-1786 KVQDIVQK
+1786 
-1794 YKMDLSEAE
+1794 
-1803 LLAHLFQ
+1803 
-1810 RAI
+1810 

>member
-1 MYSEWASLSAQIT
+1 MYSEWASLSAQIS

-132 VPRQGEILPFL
+132 VPRQGES
-143 YQTTLGADT
+143 ADT

-165 TLQQTAQISQQM
+165 TLQQTAQISQLM

-241 SCSMWRHRVALVD
+241 SCAMWRHRVALVD
-254 QWNRVNLALTS
+254 QWNRVNLALTA

-289 PLGMSNDCVAQTW
+289 PVGMSNDCVAQTW

-347 MLPQIFLNAMK
+347 QLPQIFLNAMK

-364 DAFLGVY
+364 DAFLG
-371 QPPPHQTDSVVT
+371 
-383 NLMEIRHSLN
+383 
-393 EATSSTLQQFIHSS
+393 
-407 SASNISANSQQ
+407 
-418 QGSAAQQLQLQL
+418 
-430 QHQHMHHHHHLHYP
+430 
-444 HLHLHGAGSFL
+444 
-455 RDNFMSNSASSALN
+455 
-469 AIMGHHS
+469 
-476 HHQQHQQHHQQQ
+476 
-488 QLSLSQS
+488 
-495 GASPTSTAALV
+495 
-506 ASNLGH
+506 
-512 SMGASAVGSTSA
+512 
-524 GGSHSAGVVGSIS
+524 
-537 FSTTEASLPSTGVS
+537 
-551 STPTP
+551 
-556 PLQRRLA
+556 
-563 KSFSVAPT
+563 
-571 ITQQKGLS
+571 LS

-594 IGSSSSSSYIHS
+594 ISSSSGTTS
-606 SGSTSAG
+606 SGTTSSASSASTAALGGPGGGAGAAAG
-613 PVQGT
+613 PGI
-618 GGVAAAPGSGITTAT
+618 PGST
-633 GAGTGS
+633 GAG
-639 GSGGQAPA
+639 SGGGSAPA
-647 PAAAAAPTTPT
+647 PAPTTPT

-742 SQPNSLNDPASLP
+742 SQPNSLNDPQSLP

-807 SKECDE
+807 SRECDE

-819 LHSGDLFRLDLD
+819 LHSSDLFRLDLD

-852 LKLKTQSMAFNRTEL
+852 LKLKTQSMVFNRTEL
-867 RRSAINILL
+867 RRSAIHILL
-876 SIMVLPLHYQA
+876 SIMVLPLHYQT

-893 SSETNE
+893 TSETSE

-948 DLGGGGSGATHLHNS
+948 ELGGGNANSISHNS
-963 GGAQHQHQHHEAN
+963 SGVQHHEAN
-976 LLSSGCSERSASL
+976 LLSS
-989 VSTGTASLGAQTTAT
+989 
-1004 MGAGSGSIR
+1004 
-1013 DTASAH
+1013 
-1019 DYPSLTISDDMSFEF
+1019 
-1034 GQELEG
+1034 
-1040 VTTYDNAHA
+1040 DNAHA

-1087 IRETARKFTNDAL
+1087 IRETDAL

-1164 LGISGTKSQSKSGDI
+1164 LGISGTKSQSKGTDI

-1239 PAAAAST
+1239 PAAAASS

-1322 DNSQRPECEQ
+1322 DVTQRPDCEQ
-1332 KNFPD
+1332 KNFPE

-1344 CVADYSIPTIEQIRE
+1344 CVADYSIPTIEQMRE
-1359 QYGSASIRELELIL
+1359 QYGSASIRELEAML

-1385 EADNSV
+1385 EADTSA

-1396 SQECVPPLV
+1396 AQECVPPAV
-1405 CQEFHAA
+1405 CHEFHAA

-1419 GFLTFETRN
+1419 GFLGFETRN
-1428 PHNPAESLGT
+1428 PHNPAEALGN

-1472 YVFYVKTGQ
+1472 YVFYVKSGQ
-1481 TSAQQIIGNMV
+1481 TSAQQIVGNMA
-1492 EEPSLTYDPH
+1492 EEQAASHDTH
-1502 FAGMLQT
+1502 FASMLQT
-1509 LGWPVLVADHSGWTG
+1509 LGWPVQVAEHSGWTG

-1532 KGTPEEQHQQHQ
+1532 KGTPEEQQQQ
-1544 LQQQLQLKSN
+1544 QQQQQLKSTAN
-1554 VPSELNYNGSQRVL
+1554 EPLNYNGSQRVL
-1568 YWADVSSEIAFV
+1568 YWADVCSEIAFV
-1580 VPTTWNLRYNSDI
+1580 VPTTWNLRYNSDTGDGGSI
-1593 SDGASIANS
+1593 SST
-1602 DQIGSSNVWARCESD
+1602 DQMVNPSNVWARGEAAGD
-1617 TGTGPAKSKPRN
+1617 GAAGLAKSKSRN
-1629 LSLELETA
+1629 LSLELDTSRRDA
-1637 TGTGTGTGR
+1637 
-1646 TQKEPV
+1646 KEPV

-1683 DYLNFPLEDLL
+1683 DYLNFPLEDVL
-1694 AYTRTGEELHS
+1694 AYTRTGEELHT
-1705 LQQPRAADCHVIFVH
+1705 LQLPRAADCHVIFVH

>member
-132 VPRQGEILPFL
+132 VPRQGES
-143 YQTTLGADT
+143 ADT

-165 TLQQTAQISQQM
+165 TLQQTAQISQLM

-241 SCSMWRHRVALVD
+241 SCAMWRHRVALVD
-254 QWNRVNLALTS
+254 QWNRVNLALTA

-289 PLGMSNDCVAQTW
+289 PIGMSNDCVAQTW

-347 MLPQIFLNAMK
+347 QLPQIFLNAMK

-364 DAFLGVY
+364 DAFLG
-371 QPPPHQTDSVVT
+371 
-383 NLMEIRHSLN
+383 
-393 EATSSTLQQFIHSS
+393 
-407 SASNISANSQQ
+407 
-418 QGSAAQQLQLQL
+418 
-430 QHQHMHHHHHLHYP
+430 
-444 HLHLHGAGSFL
+444 
-455 RDNFMSNSASSALN
+455 
-469 AIMGHHS
+469 
-476 HHQQHQQHHQQQ
+476 
-488 QLSLSQS
+488 
-495 GASPTSTAALV
+495 
-506 ASNLGH
+506 
-512 SMGASAVGSTSA
+512 
-524 GGSHSAGVVGSIS
+524 
-537 FSTTEASLPSTGVS
+537 
-551 STPTP
+551 
-556 PLQRRLA
+556 
-563 KSFSVAPT
+563 
-571 ITQQKGLS
+571 LS
-579 KTSLIGLTGGGARNA
+579 KTSLIGLTGGGGARNA
-594 IGSSSSSSYIHS
+594 ISSSANTTA
-606 SGSTSAG
+606 GSTG
-613 PVQGT
+613 
-618 GGVAAAPGSGITTAT
+618 PGSGLEGSATA
-633 GAGTGS
+633 
-639 GSGGQAPA
+639 P
-647 PAAAAAPTTPT
+647 APTTPT

-742 SQPNSLNDPASLP
+742 SQPNSLNDPQSLP

-807 SKECDE
+807 SRECDE

-819 LHSGDLFRLDLD
+819 LHSSDLFRLDLD

-852 LKLKTQSMAFNRTEL
+852 LKLKTQSMVFNRTEL

-876 SIMVLPLHYQA
+876 SIMVLPLHYQT

-893 SSETNE
+893 TCETSE

-948 DLGGGGSGATHLHNS
+948 ELGGGNANLSHNS
-963 GGAQHQHQHHEAN
+963 SGVQHHDAN
-976 LLSSGCSERSASL
+976 LLSSACSERSASL
-989 VSTGTASLGAQTTAT
+989 VSAGTASLGGQTTAT

-1087 IRETARKFTNDAL
+1087 IRETDAL

-1164 LGISGTKSQSKSGDI
+1164 LGISGTKSQSKGTDI

-1231 MKHCNSMV
+1231 MKHCNSLV
-1239 PAAAAST
+1239 PAAAASS

-1322 DNSQRPECEQ
+1322 DVMQRLDSEQ

-1344 CVADYSIPTIEQIRE
+1344 CVADYSIPTIEQMRE
-1359 QYGSASIRELELIL
+1359 QYGTAGIRELESML

-1385 EADNSV
+1385 EADTSA

-1396 SQECVPPLV
+1396 AQECVPPAV
-1405 CQEFHAA
+1405 CHEFHAA

-1419 GFLTFETRN
+1419 GFLGFETRN
-1428 PHNPAESLGT
+1428 PQNPAEALGN

-1464 SARTHDTV
+1464 SARTHDSV
-1472 YVFYVKTGQ
+1472 YVFYVKSGQ
-1481 TSAQQIIGNMV
+1481 TSAQQIIGNMA
-1492 EEPSLTYDPH
+1492 EEQSASHDPH
-1502 FAGMLQT
+1502 FASMLQT
-1509 LGWPVLVADHSGWTG
+1509 LGWPVQIAEHSGWTG

-1532 KGTPEEQHQQHQ
+1532 KGTPEEQ
-1544 LQQQLQLKSN
+1544 LKSTA
-1554 VPSELNYNGSQRVL
+1554 SELNYNGSQRVL

-1580 VPTTWNLRYNSDI
+1580 VPTTWNLRYNSDTSDSGSI
-1593 SDGASIANS
+1593 SST
-1602 DQIGSSNVWARCESD
+1602 DQIGSSNVWARGEADSA
-1617 TGTGPAKSKPRN
+1617 TGLAKSKSRN
-1629 LSLELETA
+1629 LSLELDTN
-1637 TGTGTGTGR
+1637 R
-1646 TQKEPV
+1646 RDVKEPV

-1694 AYTRTGEELHS
+1694 AYTRTGEELHT
-1705 LQQPRAADCHVIFVH
+1705 QQLPRASDCHVIFVH

>member
-1 MYSEWASLSAQIT
+1 MYSEWASLSTQIS

-37 VVSVVKQL
+37 VISVVKQL

-132 VPRQGEILPFL
+132 VPRQGESS
-143 YQTTLGADT
+143 DT

-210 CERVLS
+210 CERVIS
-216 VLFEVWLLACVRSF
+216 VLFEVWLLACVRCF
-230 PSPSMWKTLQE
+230 PSPSLWKTLQE
-241 SCSMWRHRVALVD
+241 SCAMWRHRVALVD
-254 QWNRVNLALTS
+254 QWNRVNLALTA
-265 RLLEFSYGPAFPQ
+265 RLLEFSYGPDFTQ
-278 LKNADEDGQLI
+278 LKIADEDSQLI
-289 PLGMSNDCVAQTW
+289 PAGMSNDCVAQTW

-309 GNPTALCSPHI
+309 GNPTALCSPHL

-347 MLPQIFLNAMK
+347 MLPQIFLNAIK

-364 DAFLGVY
+364 DAFLG
-371 QPPPHQTDSVVT
+371 
-383 NLMEIRHSLN
+383 
-393 EATSSTLQQFIHSS
+393 
-407 SASNISANSQQ
+407 
-418 QGSAAQQLQLQL
+418 
-430 QHQHMHHHHHLHYP
+430 
-444 HLHLHGAGSFL
+444 
-455 RDNFMSNSASSALN
+455 
-469 AIMGHHS
+469 
-476 HHQQHQQHHQQQ
+476 
-488 QLSLSQS
+488 
-495 GASPTSTAALV
+495 
-506 ASNLGH
+506 
-512 SMGASAVGSTSA
+512 
-524 GGSHSAGVVGSIS
+524 
-537 FSTTEASLPSTGVS
+537 
-551 STPTP
+551 
-556 PLQRRLA
+556 
-563 KSFSVAPT
+563 
-571 ITQQKGLS
+571 LS
-579 KTSLIGLTGGGARNA
+579 KTALISLTR
-594 IGSSSSSSYIHS
+594 SS
-606 SGSTSAG
+606 AN
-613 PVQGT
+613 
-618 GGVAAAPGSGITTAT
+618 
-633 GAGTGS
+633 
-639 GSGGQAPA
+639 
-647 PAAAAAPTTPT
+647 AAAPTTPT
-658 STSGPPSASSSIN
+658 SGPPSSSSIN
-671 SLPLTSM
+671 SLPSIGTEVRTTLS
-678 GAGVE
+678 
-683 LAVARPK
+683 VARPK
-690 CNSILHVFHEWL
+690 CNSILHLFGEWL

-709 GDTWRQNR
+709 GDTWLQNR
-717 KKQACEAS
+717 KRQACEAS
-725 KRPSSMIMEHRK
+725 KRPSSMIMENRK

-742 SQPNSLNDPASLP
+742 SQPNSLNDPSSLP

-819 LHSGDLFRLDLD
+819 LHSADLFRLDLD

-838 GFIAALEIVLPDKD
+838 GYIAALEIVLPDKD
-852 LKLKTQSMAFNRTEL
+852 LKLKTQATAFNRTDL

-876 SIMVLPLHYQA
+876 SIMVLPLHYHN
-887 LPIRDL
+887 LPIRNLTSD
-893 SSETNE
+893 SNE
-899 KMFTFI
+899 KPLTFI
-905 QLKSRL
+905 QLKARL

-943 TFEET
+943 TFEECE
-948 DLGGGGSGATHLHNS
+948 LSGNEHLS
-963 GGAQHQHQHHEAN
+963 GPTGQNHEDN
-976 LLSSGCSERSASL
+976 LLSSACSERSASL
-989 VSTGTASLGAQTTAT
+989 VSGTVSFGGQTPA
-1004 MGAGSGSIR
+1004 MSSR

-1019 DYPSLTISDDMSFEF
+1019 EYPSLTISDDISVDFTHDFESIAS
-1034 GQELEG
+1034 
-1040 VTTYDNAHA
+1040 YDNAHA

-1087 IRETARKFTNDAL
+1087 IRETDSLVKIVEPSQNLTIISTDAL

-1164 LGISGTKSQSKSGDI
+1164 LGISGTKSQSKNGDL

-1222 SSLLDELAL
+1222 SSLLNELAL
-1231 MKHCNSMV
+1231 IKHCTHPTGDGSVGVCN
-1239 PAAAAST
+1239 T
-1246 EQAIAKFKYFVTENS
+1246 EQAISKFKYFVTENS

-1270 LGNDQDPQPTVTLLI
+1270 LGNDQDPQPTITLLI

-1309 YHAVNPGRPIPMN
+1309 YHAVNPGRPIPLN
-1322 DNSQRPECEQ
+1322 DITQRPECEQ
-1332 KNFPD
+1332 KNFPE

-1359 QYGSASIRELELIL
+1359 QYGASIIGDLEAML

-1385 EADNSV
+1385 ESDNSM

-1396 SQECVPPLV
+1396 AQECIPPAV
-1405 CQEFHAA
+1405 CHEFHAA

-1419 GFLTFETRN
+1419 GFLNFEIRN
-1428 PHNPAESLGT
+1428 PQNPNESLGA

-1446 LDTKS
+1446 LDTTAS
-1451 TAFAADLDRLDKL
+1451 AFAADLENLDKL

-1472 YVFYVKTGQ
+1472 YVFYVKAGQ
-1481 TSAQQIIGNMV
+1481 TSASQIIGNMA
-1492 EEPSLTYDPH
+1492 EDQTYDSH
-1502 FAGMLQT
+1502 FANMLQT
-1509 LGWPVLVADHSGWTG
+1509 LGWPVQVADHSGWTG
-1524 FAHNSWSL
+1524 FVHNSWSL
-1532 KGTPEEQHQQHQ
+1532 KNTTESTDRNQ
-1544 LQQQLQLKSN
+1544 SN
-1554 VPSELNYNGSQRVL
+1554 VSNELSYNGAQHVL
-1568 YWADVSSEIAFV
+1568 YWADVSAEIAFV
-1580 VPTTWNLRYNSDI
+1580 VPNAWNMRYNSDI
-1593 SDGASIANS
+1593 DSCSLSSNIS
-1602 DQIGSSNVWARCESD
+1602 DQSTASNVWMRGED
-1617 TGTGPAKSKPRN
+1617 TGPLKSKPRN
-1629 LSLELETA
+1629 LSLELD
-1637 TGTGTGTGR
+1637 TGSR
-1646 TQKEPV
+1646 NKEPI
-1652 PPTRRKGNVTK
+1652 PPTRRKGTVSK
-1663 PTLLAQAPAK
+1663 PVLLAQAPTK
-1673 IFLVWLESYE
+1673 IFLVWLESFE
-1683 DYLNFPLEDLL
+1683 DYLNFPVEDLL
-1694 AYTRTGEELHS
+1694 AYARTGEELHS
-1705 LQQPRAADCHVIFVH
+1705 MQMPKAADCHVIFVH
-1720 SLLSGLLRVKLQGPP
+1720 SLQSGLLRVKLLGPS

-1749 LSRRV
+1749 LSRRI

-1794 YKMDLSEAE
+1794 YKMDLTEAE
-1803 LLAHLFQ
+1803 LLAHLFH
-1810 RAI
+1810 RSI

>member
-1 MYSEWASLSAQIT
+1 MYSEWASLSAQIS

-37 VVSVVKQL
+37 VISVVKQL

-132 VPRQGEILPFL
+132 VPRQGESS
-143 YQTTLGADT
+143 DT

-165 TLQQTAQISQQM
+165 TLQQTAQISQHM

-216 VLFEVWLLACVRSF
+216 VLFEVWLLACVRCF
-230 PSPSMWKTLQE
+230 PSPSLWKTLQE
-241 SCSMWRHRVALVD
+241 SCAMWRHRVALVD
-254 QWNRVNLALTS
+254 QWNRVNLALTA
-265 RLLEFSYGPAFPQ
+265 RLLEFSYGPDFTQ
-278 LKNADEDGQLI
+278 LKIADEDSQLI
-289 PLGMSNDCVAQTW
+289 PAGMSNDCVAQTW

-347 MLPQIFLNAMK
+347 MLPQIFLNAIR

-371 QPPPHQTDSVVT
+371 QPPSNQQDNNVT
-383 NLMEIRHSLN
+383 NLLEIRHSLN

-407 SASNISANSQQ
+407 SVSNISTQQ
-418 QGSAAQQLQLQL
+418 TGATVSHHHQQ
-430 QHQHMHHHHHLHYP
+430 HHHHHHYP

-455 RDNFMSNSASSALN
+455 RDNFVSSSASSALN
-469 AIMGHHS
+469 AIMGHH
-476 HHQQHQQHHQQQ
+476 HPQ
-488 QLSLSQS
+488 QLIATSQS
-495 GASPTSTAALV
+495 QGHGSNLSASPT
-506 ASNLGH
+506 NLCH
-512 SMGASAVGSTSA
+512 VPVPVSSISA
-524 GGSHSAGVVGSIS
+524 GGSHSAGVVGCIS
-537 FSTTEASLPSTGVS
+537 FSSDEPALPWANSNSSTCV
-551 STPTP
+551 TPTP

-563 KSFSVAPT
+563 KSFSVAPS
-571 ITQQKGLS
+571 ITQQKALPSIGAELRPTLS
-579 KTSLIGLTGGGARNA
+579 
-594 IGSSSSSSYIHS
+594 
-606 SGSTSAG
+606 
-613 PVQGT
+613 
-618 GGVAAAPGSGITTAT
+618 
-633 GAGTGS
+633 
-639 GSGGQAPA
+639 
-647 PAAAAAPTTPT
+647 
-658 STSGPPSASSSIN
+658 
-671 SLPLTSM
+671 
-678 GAGVE
+678 
-683 LAVARPK
+683 VARPK
-690 CNSILHVFHEWL
+690 CNSILHLFGEWL

-709 GDTWRQNR
+709 GDTWLQNR
-717 KKQACEAS
+717 KRQACEAS
-725 KRPSSMIMEHRK
+725 KRPSSMIMENRK

-742 SQPNSLNDPASLP
+742 SQPNSLNDPSSLP

-819 LHSGDLFRLDLD
+819 LHSADLFRLDLD

-838 GFIAALEIVLPDKD
+838 GYIAALEIVLPDKD
-852 LKLKTQSMAFNRTEL
+852 LKLKTQATAINRTEL

-876 SIMVLPLHYQA
+876 SIMVLPLHYHT
-887 LPIRDL
+887 LPIRNLTSD
-893 SSETNE
+893 SSE
-899 KMFTFI
+899 KQLTFI

-943 TFEET
+943 TFEECE
-948 DLGGGGSGATHLHNS
+948 LSGNEHLSGA
-963 GGAQHQHQHHEAN
+963 GGQNHEDN
-976 LLSSGCSERSASL
+976 LLSSACSERSASL
-989 VSTGTASLGAQTTAT
+989 VSGTVSFGGQTTA
-1004 MGAGSGSIR
+1004 MSSR

-1019 DYPSLTISDDMSFEF
+1019 EYPSLTISDDISVDFTHDFESIAS
-1034 GQELEG
+1034 
-1040 VTTYDNAHA
+1040 YDNAHA

-1087 IRETARKFTNDAL
+1087 IRETDAL

-1164 LGISGTKSQSKSGDI
+1164 LGISGTKSQSKNGDL

-1231 MKHCNSMV
+1231 MKHCTLPSGDGAVGVYN
-1239 PAAAAST
+1239 A
-1246 EQAIAKFKYFVTENS
+1246 EQAISKFKYFVTENS

-1309 YHAVNPGRPIPMN
+1309 YHAANPGRPIPLN
-1322 DNSQRPECEQ
+1322 DITQRPECEQ
-1332 KNFPD
+1332 KNFPE

-1359 QYGSASIRELELIL
+1359 QYGSSIISDIEAML

-1385 EADNSV
+1385 ESDNSV

-1396 SQECVPPLV
+1396 AQECVPPTV
-1405 CQEFHAA
+1405 CHEFHAA

-1419 GFLTFETRN
+1419 GFLNFEIRN
-1428 PHNPAESLGT
+1428 PNNPVESLGT

-1446 LDTKS
+1446 LDTKTS
-1451 TAFAADLDRLDKL
+1451 AFAADLDKLDKL

-1481 TSAQQIIGNMV
+1481 TSAQQIIGNMT
-1492 EEPSLTYDPH
+1492 EDQSYDSH
-1502 FAGMLQT
+1502 FANMLQT
-1509 LGWPVLVADHSGWTG
+1509 LGWPVQVSDHSGWTG
-1524 FAHNSWSL
+1524 FVNNSWSL
-1532 KGTPEEQHQQHQ
+1532 KGTSEQPERTQQ
-1544 LQQQLQLKSN
+1544 SN
-1554 VPSELNYNGSQRVL
+1554 VPSEINYNGAQRVL

-1580 VPTTWNLRYNSDI
+1580 VPNAWNMRYNSEMD
-1593 SDGASIANS
+1593 SCSLSSTSSEQSTA
-1602 DQIGSSNVWARCESD
+1602 SNVWTRAED
-1617 TGTGPAKSKPRN
+1617 TGPMKSKPRN
-1629 LSLELETA
+1629 LSLELD
-1637 TGTGTGTGR
+1637 TGNR
-1646 TQKEPV
+1646 NKEPV
-1652 PPTRRKGNVTK
+1652 PPTRRKGTVSK
-1663 PTLLAQAPAK
+1663 PALLAQAPAK
-1673 IFLVWLESYE
+1673 IFLVWLESFE
-1683 DYLNFPLEDLL
+1683 DYLNFPVEDLL
-1694 AYTRTGEELHS
+1694 AYARTGEELQS
-1705 LQQPRAADCHVIFVH
+1705 MQMPRAADCHVIFVH
-1720 SLLSGLLRVKLQGPP
+1720 SLQSGLLRVKLLGPP

-1773 NDNYQPPHVRRRL
+1773 NESYQPPHVRRRL

-1810 RAI
+1810 RSI

>member
-1 MYSEWASLSAQIT
+1 MYSEWASLSAEIN

-37 VVSVVKQL
+37 VISVVKQL

-56 PSHLVKDEEV
+56 PSHLVKDDEV

-143 YQTTLGADT
+143 YQTKLGTDT

-216 VLFEVWLLACVRSF
+216 VLFEVWLLACVRCF
-230 PSPSMWKTLQE
+230 PSPSLWKTLQE
-241 SCSMWRHRVALVD
+241 SCAMWRHRVALVD
-254 QWNRVNLALTS
+254 QWNRVNLAMTAK
-265 RLLEFSYGPAFPQ
+265 LLEFSYGPDFTQ
-278 LKNADEDGQLI
+278 LKNVEDESQLI
-289 PLGMSNDCVAQTW
+289 PTGMSNDCVAQTW

-309 GNPTALCSPHI
+309 GNPTALCSPHL
-320 ISKSSHFVQWALTHE
+320 ISKSPHFVQWALTHE

-347 MLPQIFLNAMK
+347 MLPQIFLNAMR

-364 DAFLGVY
+364 DAFLGIY
-371 QPPPHQTDSVVT
+371 RASGNPQDQSVVT
-383 NLMEIRHSLN
+383 NLLEIRHSLN
-393 EATSSTLQQFIHSS
+393 EATSSTLQQFIHSNS
-407 SASNISANSQQ
+407 VSNISMQQTGASSQTQ
-418 QGSAAQQLQLQL
+418 
-430 QHQHMHHHHHLHYP
+430 HHHHHHHYP
-444 HLHLHGAGSFL
+444 HLHLHGAGHFL
-455 RDNFMSNSASSALN
+455 RDNFVSSSASSALN
-469 AIMGHHS
+469 AIMGHH
-476 HHQQHQQHHQQQ
+476 HQQHHQQQ
-488 QLSLSQS
+488 HPQQAQLAGYSSIC
-495 GASPTSTAALV
+495 GASPT
-506 ASNLGH
+506 NLCP
-512 SMGASAVGSTSA
+512 VGGSISA
-524 GGSHSAGVVGSIS
+524 GGSHSAGVVGCIS
-537 FSTTEASLPSTGVS
+537 FSTAEAVPLS
-551 STPTP
+551 SGSGNNSVTPTP

-563 KSFSVAPT
+563 KSFSVAPSVT
-571 ITQQKGLS
+571 TQQKGLS
-579 KTSLIGLTGGGARNA
+579 RTALISLTR
-594 IGSSSSSSYIHS
+594 SS
-606 SGSTSAG
+606 AN
-613 PVQGT
+613 
-618 GGVAAAPGSGITTAT
+618 
-633 GAGTGS
+633 
-639 GSGGQAPA
+639 
-647 PAAAAAPTTPT
+647 AAAAAPTTPT
-658 STSGPPSASSSIN
+658 SGPPSSSSIN
-671 SLPLTSM
+671 SLPSIGNEIRPPPLSM
-678 GAGVE
+678 
-683 LAVARPK
+683 ARPK
-690 CNSILHVFHEWL
+690 CNSILHLFGEWL

-709 GDTWRQNR
+709 GDTWLQNR

-725 KRPSSMIMEHRK
+725 KRPSSMIMENRK

-742 SQPNSLNDPASLP
+742 SQPNSLNDPSSLP

-819 LHSGDLFRLDLD
+819 LHSADLFRLDLD

-852 LKLKTQSMAFNRTEL
+852 LKLKTQALTFNRTDL

-887 LPIRDL
+887 LPIRNLASGD
-893 SSETNE
+893 TGE
-899 KMFTFI
+899 KVLTFM
-905 QLKSRL
+905 QLKARL

-919 QVETDAQNTHMLL
+919 QVELDAQNTHMLL

-948 DLGGGGSGATHLHNS
+948 FDLGSGSEHLSGAA
-963 GGAQHQHQHHEAN
+963 GAQHHEEN
-976 LLSSGCSERSASL
+976 LLSSACSERSASL
-989 VSTGTASLGAQTTAT
+989 TSGTASFGAQTHTA
-1004 MGAGSGSIR
+1004 
-1013 DTASAH
+1013 TASAH
-1019 DYPSLTISDDMSFEF
+1019 DFPSLTISDDISVEFAHDFEA
-1034 GQELEG
+1034 
-1040 VTTYDNAHA
+1040 VASYDNAHA

-1087 IRETARKFTNDAL
+1087 IRDTDAL

-1140 AWLMQHPYLLQDKD
+1140 AWLMQHPYLLQEKD

-1164 LGISGTKSQSKSGDI
+1164 LGISGTKSQSKNGDL

-1194 VRDAAENLLTIIL
+1194 VRDAAENLLTIVL

-1222 SSLLDELAL
+1222 SSLLDEMAL
-1231 MKHCNSMV
+1231 MKHCNSLPTGDGSAGV
-1239 PAAAAST
+1239 CNA
-1246 EQAIAKFKYFVTENS
+1246 EQAISKFKYFVTENS

-1309 YHAVNPGRPIPMN
+1309 YHAANPGRPIPMN
-1322 DNSQRPECEQ
+1322 DITQRPECEQ
-1332 KNFPD
+1332 KNFPE

-1344 CVADYSIPTIEQIRE
+1344 CVADYSIPTLDLIRE
-1359 QYGSASIRELELIL
+1359 QYGAGIISELEAML
-1373 ENQSIH
+1373 ENQNIH

-1385 EADNSV
+1385 ESDNSV

-1396 SQECVPPLV
+1396 SHECVPPTV
-1405 CQEFHAA
+1405 CHEFHAA

-1419 GFLTFETRN
+1419 GFLSFEIRKPN
-1428 PHNPAESLGT
+1428 DPVESLA

-1451 TAFAADLDRLDKL
+1451 AAFATDLDKLDKL

-1472 YVFYVKTGQ
+1472 YCFYVKAGQ
-1481 TSAQQIIGNMV
+1481 SSAQQIIGNMA
-1492 EEPSLTYDPH
+1492 EDQSYDAH
-1502 FAGMLQT
+1502 FANMLQT
-1509 LGWPVLVADHSGWTG
+1509 LGWPVQVAEHSGWTG

-1532 KGTPEEQHQQHQ
+1532 KGADRQHQANN
-1544 LQQQLQLKSN
+1544 N
-1554 VPSELNYNGSQRVL
+1554 VTSESNYNGAQRVL

-1580 VPTTWNLRYNSDI
+1580 VPNAWNLRYNNDMDACSL
-1593 SDGASIANS
+1593 SSNCSEQNTA
-1602 DQIGSSNVWARCESD
+1602 SNVWIRSD
-1617 TGTGPAKSKPRN
+1617 ETGSMKSSKPRN
-1629 LSLELETA
+1629 LSLELD
-1637 TGTGTGTGR
+1637 TGNRG
-1646 TQKEPV
+1646 KEPV
-1652 PPTRRKGNVTK
+1652 PPTRRKGTVSK
-1663 PTLLAQAPAK
+1663 PTLLVQAPAK
-1673 IFLVWLESYE
+1673 VFLVWLESFE
-1683 DYLNFPLEDLL
+1683 DYLNFPVEDLL
-1694 AYTRTGEELHS
+1694 VYARTGEEVQPMQL
-1705 LQQPRAADCHVIFVH
+1705 PRAADCHVIFVH
-1720 SLLSGLLRVKLQGPP
+1720 SLQSGLLRVKLLGPP

-1810 RAI
+1810 RSV